1 MQKFNLKGHGFLRKT
16 KAFGLA
22 SGIVL
27 GATLLIGAN
36 TVSAD
41 ETNSGQPAT
50 TMQSGTDTSNLDFSN
65 RQEVDKIEN
74 NQTASNNPDSD
85 GYYNSQIKS
94 VEIVKPQSNS
104 MESRI
109 RVEFKDG
116 YKIPDRGEVR
126 LQLSGSANISSVE
139 LKSPDRVVL
148 GKVSMTPPST
158 PVEKDLQKTTSL
170 AEYRKLLETN
180 QAEKLGGPTNILLQF
195 NENFAKL
202 DQNRYAEFVIKSTA
216 EDVNPNSPLYYTKND
231 LSSNDEFFTEKNG
244 YSPFKSVDT
253 YVALPSVKDKKI
265 KAVDNTLRVFTKKL
279 KPIREGAQAF
289 TLMNGST
296 NLPVNISGL
305 TEIRFMGPGVVVDS
319 DIFTHDIIR
328 QGGATKPLIESGTRV
343 SLSTKESGA
352 LSFDK
357 TFQSGQILDLP
368 IITKR
373 KTEGATNLK
382 PRFSDSDTYVTS
394 DKVDAVYKE
403 ENLKVKVIKS
413 SNNEFTF
420 ETVGDVNSTE
430 GLETG
435 LSVRLLQNFLG
446 LRVSDNFLNAV
457 GKDKIANFMKDSAA
471 TSLTLDESLG
481 LNFTIRRNGADKVIK
496 TNSFVLTKPAS
507 GVAYGETTTGTV
519 KVKYVDEAGNEI
531 PNHPTET
538 IAENQP
544 WSNTVTITP
553 KKIDGYAFVKASGP
567 LQTLVG
573 SGEQVITLTYR
584 KLEPVDPNAGKP
596 IVDTIIKEYKPNP
609 KLDPGTQNIVDPG
622 KPRKTQGDKVVDPGK
637 PQVIEVGTKPK
648 VVEEEIPFEKKT
660 RENPN
665 LPEGTSKVVQEGK
678 NGKKKTTT
686 TYTLDPKTG
695 KVTPNTPTVETT
707 PPVDQITEIG
717 KGKDKDGDLVV
728 NYIPDP
734 ESPQGKETIVD
745 EGSKP
750 KLDVTGKVKDPGKP
764 KVIKVGTKPKVV
776 EEEIPFEKKIR
787 ENPNLPEGTS
797 KVVQEGKNGKKKTTT
812 TYTLDPK
819 TGKVTPNT
827 PTVETTPPVDQIT
840 EIGKGKDKDG
850 DLVVNYIPD
859 PESPQGKE
867 TIVDEGSKP
876 KLDVTGKV
884 KDPGKPKVIKVG
896 TKPKVVEEEIPFEKK
911 IRENPNLPEGTSKV
925 VQEGKNGKK
934 KTTTTYTLD
943 PKTGKVT
950 PNTPTVETTPPV
962 DQITEIGK
970 GKDKDGDLVVN
981 YIPDPESPQGNETI
995 VDEGSKPKLDITGK
1009 VKDPGKPKVIK
1020 VGTKP
1025 KVVEEEIPFEK
1036 KTRENP
1042 NLPEGTSKVVQEGKN
1057 GKKKTTT
1064 TYTLDPKTGKVTP
1077 NTPTVETTPPVD
1089 QITEIGKGKDKDGD
1103 LVVNYIPDPE
1113 SPQGNETIVDEGS
1126 KPKLDITGKVKDPG
1140 KPKVIKV
1147 GTKPKVVEEEIPFKE
1162 TVVENPSKPE
1172 GSRTVLKEGKV
1183 GKKTTTT
1190 TYTLDPKTGKVTPN
1204 TTTSTVP
1211 PEDRLIEVGTGKN
1224 VNGDIVTE
1232 YVPDL
1237 ELEPGQTK
1245 VVQNGT
1251 PEVKDVTGKVVTPGT
1266 PTIIHIGIKPKVVE
1280 ENVPFEREYK
1290 DNPKLPEG
1298 VENVIQKGVN
1308 GKKVTTTTYT
1318 VDTKT
1323 GKVTSTDK
1331 VDETPVVNEIV
1342 ERGTGKNITGEIV
1355 VNYVPDPELEPGK
1368 TKVVQEGTPEVKD
1381 VTGKVVTPGKPT
1393 IIHVGT
1399 KPKVVEEETPFKEET
1414 RENKDLPKG
1423 QTKVVQEGKVGKK
1436 TTTTTYE
1443 VDPKTG
1449 TVTPTEKVEETP
1461 AVNKI
1466 TEIGTKE
1473 EAKPTPT
1480 PTSQTPAKPQVQEL
1494 KKQLPSTGS
1503 ATSVALTLAGLSVMG
1518 LAATMVLKKK
1528 EQ

>member
-1 MQKFNLKGHGFLRKT
+1 MKNNYDGKVKGHGYFRKT

-27 GATLLIGAN
+27 GAALIFGAGS
-36 TVSAD
+36 VSAD
-41 ETNSGQPAT
+41 EVNTPAT
-50 TMQSGTDTSNLDFSN
+50 ATTTSTSQDDNVNFEN
-65 RQEVDKIEN
+65 RQEVNKIIN
-74 NQTASNNPDSD
+74 NQTPSNTPDAND
-85 GYYNSQIKS
+85 TLNSQIKS
-94 VEIVKPQSNS
+94 VETIPSTTADATRYK
-104 MESRI
+104 
-109 RVEFKDG
+109 VELHDG
-116 YKIPDRGEVR
+116 YTIGDNGKLTFYVNNSEIREVTDAIKDKDNGEV
-126 LQLSGSANISSVE
+126 LGSINVSKVGVDEQNKITNE
-139 LKSPDRVVL
+139 LNNASTFKEFSDIIKQTPNNKITGL
-148 GKVSMTPPST
+148 GKVTI
-158 PVEKDLQKTTSL
+158 SL
-170 AEYRKLLETN
+170 SKAF
-180 QAEKLGGPTNILLQF
+180 AEKNKNRVIEFELHNPYG
-195 NENFAKL
+195 ENP
-202 DQNRYAEFVIKSTA
+202 RS
-216 EDVNPNSPLYYTKND
+216 
-231 LSSNDEFFTEKNG
+231 LSSLLNKDFKPLNALANDAKNATEVLKNTFSAPEFSGPKTIAGVNSRVERG
-244 YSPFKSVDT
+244 
-253 YVALPSVKDKKI
+253 ALILPSVNNQKLSGPASYLGVYLREVNKMVPHELAINVLTSSVQKEPSNTPNIKGLRSISIGFPASIASLGETYEKGYPSNLLGAQEEGKTFIKKGDEI
-265 KAVDNTLRVFTKKL
+265 NFSLTEDSILKFSSTL
-279 KPIREGAQAF
+279 KPGDELEFVLETEKDGNGAGGTRF
-289 TLMNGST
+289 TDSNVFVNADGKT
-296 NLPVNISGL
+296 VNLPEKNVKFKVTSVGEKSI
-305 TEIRFMGPGVVVDS
+305 
-319 DIFTHDIIR
+319 
-328 QGGATKPLIESGTRV
+328 
-343 SLSTKESGA
+343 SLSSMEDVTVKAGHRYTLTPTNVLSYTDLYFNDNWANSKFGNKLVELFKNKDAGA
-352 LSFDK
+352 YTQLDPKDHPEIAIRLSYLRD
-357 TFQSGQILDLP
+357 G
-368 IITKR
+368 
-373 KTEGATNLK
+373 
-382 PRFSDSDTYVTS
+382 
-394 DKVDAVYKE
+394 
-403 ENLKVKVIKS
+403 KVIS
-413 SNNEFTF
+413 SNVPYSE
-420 ETVGDVNSTE
+420 VKKDVNSIIGE
-430 GLETG
+430 
-435 LSVRLLQNFLG
+435 
-446 LRVSDNFLNAV
+446 
-457 GKDKIANFMKDSAA
+457 
-471 TSLTLDESLG
+471 
-481 LNFTIRRNGADKVIK
+481 
-496 TNSFVLTKPAS
+496 NS
-507 GVAYGETTTGTV
+507 TGTV
-519 KVKYVDEAGNEI
+519 KVRYVDEAGKEI
-531 PNHPTET
+531 PGQKTET
-538 IAENQP
+538 IAENKP
-544 WSNTVTITP
+544 WDTVVTITP
-553 KKIDGYAFVKASGP
+553 KSIDGYTFVKSSVP
-567 LQTLVG
+567 LKTLVG
-573 SGEQVITLTYR
+573 SGEQVVDLVY
-584 KLEPVDPNAGKP
+584 KLINKTTNPLDPNANTP
-596 IVDTIIKEYKPNP
+596 IEETVIKEYKPNP

-637 PQVIEVGTKPK
+637 PQVIE
-648 VVEEEIPFEKKT
+648 
-660 RENPN
+660 
-665 LPEGTSKVVQEGK
+665 
-678 NGKKKTTT
+678 
-686 TYTLDPKTG
+686 
-695 KVTPNTPTVETT
+695 
-707 PPVDQITEIG
+707 
-717 KGKDKDGDLVV
+717 
-728 NYIPDP
+728 
-734 ESPQGKETIVD
+734 
-745 EGSKP
+745 
-750 KLDVTGKVKDPGKP
+750 
-764 KVIKVGTKPKVV
+764 
-776 EEEIPFEKKIR
+776 
-787 ENPNLPEGTS
+787 
-797 KVVQEGKNGKKKTTT
+797 
-812 TYTLDPK
+812 
-819 TGKVTPNT
+819 
-827 PTVETTPPVDQIT
+827 
-840 EIGKGKDKDG
+840 
-850 DLVVNYIPD
+850 
-859 PESPQGKE
+859 
-867 TIVDEGSKP
+867 
-876 KLDVTGKV
+876 
-884 KDPGKPKVIKVG
+884 
-896 TKPKVVEEEIPFEKK
+896 
-911 IRENPNLPEGTSKV
+911 
-925 VQEGKNGKK
+925 
-934 KTTTTYTLD
+934 
-943 PKTGKVT
+943 
-950 PNTPTVETTPPV
+950 
-962 DQITEIGK
+962 
-970 GKDKDGDLVVN
+970 
-981 YIPDPESPQGNETI
+981 
-995 VDEGSKPKLDITGK
+995 
-1009 VKDPGKPKVIK
+1009 

-1368 TKVVQEGTPEVKD
+1368 TKVVQNGTPEVKD

-1480 PTSQTPAKPQVQEL
+1480 PTSQTPAKPQVQEV
-1494 KKQLPSTGS
+1494 KNQLPSTGS

-1528 EQ
+1528 EN

>member
-231 LSSNDEFFTEKNG
+231 LSSNDEFFTGKNG

-776 EEEIPFEKKIR
+776 EEEIPFEKKTR

-896 TKPKVVEEEIPFEKK
+896 TKPKVVEEEIPF
-911 IRENPNLPEGTSKV
+911 
-925 VQEGKNGKK
+925 
-934 KTTTTYTLD
+934 
-943 PKTGKVT
+943 
-950 PNTPTVETTPPV
+950 
-962 DQITEIGK
+962 
-970 GKDKDGDLVVN
+970 
-981 YIPDPESPQGNETI
+981 
-995 VDEGSKPKLDITGK
+995 
-1009 VKDPGKPKVIK
+1009 
-1020 VGTKP
+1020 
-1025 KVVEEEIPFEK
+1025 
-1036 KTRENP
+1036 
-1042 NLPEGTSKVVQEGKN
+1042 
-1057 GKKKTTT
+1057 
-1064 TYTLDPKTGKVTP
+1064 
-1077 NTPTVETTPPVD
+1077 
-1089 QITEIGKGKDKDGD
+1089 
-1103 LVVNYIPDPE
+1103 
-1113 SPQGNETIVDEGS
+1113 
-1126 KPKLDITGKVKDPG
+1126 
-1140 KPKVIKV
+1140 
-1147 GTKPKVVEEEIPFKE
+1147 KE

-1204 TTTSTVP
+1204 TTTSTTP

-1224 VNGDIVTE
+1224 VDGDIVTE

-1251 PEVKDVTGKVVTPGT
+1251 PEVKDVTGKVVTSGT

-1280 ENVPFEREYK
+1280 ENIPFEREYK

-1342 ERGTGKNITGEIV
+1342 ERGTGKNITSEIV

-1368 TKVVQEGTPEVKD
+1368 TKVVQNGTPEVKD

-1399 KPKVVEEETPFKEET
+1399 KPKVVEEEIPFKEET

-1480 PTSQTPAKPQVQEL
+1480 PASQTPAKPQVQEV

>member
-1 MQKFNLKGHGFLRKT
+1 MKNNYDGKVKGHGYFRKT

-27 GATLLIGAN
+27 GAALIFGAGS
-36 TVSAD
+36 VSAD
-41 ETNSGQPAT
+41 EVNTPAT
-50 TMQSGTDTSNLDFSN
+50 ATTTSTSQENNINFEN
-65 RQEVDKIEN
+65 RQEVNKIIN
-74 NQTASNNPDSD
+74 NQTPSNTPDAD
-85 GYYNSQIKS
+85 GTLNSQIKS
-94 VEIVKPQSNS
+94 VETIPATTAGATRYKVELHDGYTTGDDGKLIFYVNNSDISKVTDAIKDKNSGEILGWLEVSKVGVDEQNKITNKLNNASTFKEFSDIIKKTPNDKITGLGKVTISLSEKFSEKNKNRAIEFELYNPYGDNPRSLSSFLNNDFKSLNALSNNS
-104 MESRI
+104 NNATEVLKNTFTAPEFNGPKTIAGVNS
-109 RVEFKDG
+109 RVEKGALILPSVNNQKLSAPASVLGIYLREVNETVPHKLAVNVLTTSVPKEPSNTPNIKGLRSISIGFPSAITSTGDPYKDG
-116 YKIPDRGEVR
+116 YPSNLLGAQEEGKTFIKKGDEINLSLTENSILNFSSTLSNPMIKPLKPGDELELTLSTEKRENEGNGARFTDSNVFVNASDKITDLPNRTVKFKVTSVGDKSIS
-126 LQLSGSANISSVE
+126 LSSMEDVTVKAGHRYTLSPAIVSSFTKLYLNENWVNSKFGNKLVELFKNKDAAAFTILDPKEFPEIAITLNYLRDGKVISSNTPY
-139 LKSPDRVVL
+139 S
-148 GKVSMTPPST
+148 KV
-158 PVEKDLQKTTSL
+158 
-170 AEYRKLLETN
+170 
-180 QAEKLGGPTNILLQF
+180 
-195 NENFAKL
+195 
-202 DQNRYAEFVIKSTA
+202 
-216 EDVNPNSPLYYTKND
+216 TK
-231 LSSNDEFFTEKNG
+231 
-244 YSPFKSVDT
+244 
-253 YVALPSVKDKKI
+253 
-265 KAVDNTLRVFTKKL
+265 
-279 KPIREGAQAF
+279 
-289 TLMNGST
+289 
-296 NLPVNISGL
+296 
-305 TEIRFMGPGVVVDS
+305 
-319 DIFTHDIIR
+319 
-328 QGGATKPLIESGTRV
+328 
-343 SLSTKESGA
+343 
-352 LSFDK
+352 
-357 TFQSGQILDLP
+357 
-368 IITKR
+368 
-373 KTEGATNLK
+373 
-382 PRFSDSDTYVTS
+382 
-394 DKVDAVYKE
+394 
-403 ENLKVKVIKS
+403 
-413 SNNEFTF
+413 
-420 ETVGDVNSTE
+420 DVNSIIGE
-430 GLETG
+430 
-435 LSVRLLQNFLG
+435 
-446 LRVSDNFLNAV
+446 NA
-457 GKDKIANFMKDSAA
+457 
-471 TSLTLDESLG
+471 
-481 LNFTIRRNGADKVIK
+481 
-496 TNSFVLTKPAS
+496 
-507 GVAYGETTTGTV
+507 TGTV
-519 KVKYVDEAGNEI
+519 KVRYVDESGKEI
-531 PNHPTET
+531 PGQKVET

-544 WSNTVTITP
+544 WTNTVTITP
-553 KKIDGYAFVKASGP
+553 KSIDGYTFVRSSVP
-567 LQTLVG
+567 LKTLVG
-573 SGEQVITLTYR
+573 SGEQVVDLVY
-584 KLEPVDPNAGKP
+584 KLIDKTTNPLDPNANTP
-596 IVDTIIKEYKPNP
+596 IEETVIKEYKPNP

-665 LPEGTSKVVQEGK
+665 LPEGASKVVQEGK

-734 ESPQGKETIVD
+734 ESPQGNETVVD

-750 KLDVTGKVKDPGKP
+750 KLDVTGKVKGPGKP

-876 KLDVTGKV
+876 KLDV
-884 KDPGKPKVIKVG
+884 
-896 TKPKVVEEEIPFEKK
+896 
-911 IRENPNLPEGTSKV
+911 
-925 VQEGKNGKK
+925 
-934 KTTTTYTLD
+934 
-943 PKTGKVT
+943 
-950 PNTPTVETTPPV
+950 
-962 DQITEIGK
+962 
-970 GKDKDGDLVVN
+970 
-981 YIPDPESPQGNETI
+981 
-995 VDEGSKPKLDITGK
+995 
-1009 VKDPGKPKVIK
+1009 
-1020 VGTKP
+1020 
-1025 KVVEEEIPFEK
+1025 
-1036 KTRENP
+1036 
-1042 NLPEGTSKVVQEGKN
+1042 
-1057 GKKKTTT
+1057 
-1064 TYTLDPKTGKVTP
+1064 
-1077 NTPTVETTPPVD
+1077 
-1089 QITEIGKGKDKDGD
+1089 
-1103 LVVNYIPDPE
+1103 
-1113 SPQGNETIVDEGS
+1113 
-1126 KPKLDITGKVKDPG
+1126 TGKVKDPG

-1280 ENVPFEREYK
+1280 ENIPFEREYK

-1355 VNYVPDPELEPGK
+1355 INYVPDPELEPGK
-1368 TKVVQEGTPEVKD
+1368 TKVVQNGTPEVKD

-1423 QTKVVQEGKVGKK
+1423 QTKVVQEGKNGKK

-1480 PTSQTPAKPQVQEL
+1480 PASQTPAKPQVQEA

-1518 LAATMVLKKK
+1518 LATTMVLKKK
-1528 EQ
+1528 EN

>member
-94 VEIVKPQSNS
+94 IEIVKPQSNS

-170 AEYRKLLETN
+170 AEYRKLLEIN

-231 LSSNDEFFTEKNG
+231 LSSNDEFFTGKNG

-481 LNFTIRRNGADKVIK
+481 LNFTIRRKGADKVIK

-660 RENPN
+660 
-665 LPEGTSKVVQEGK
+665 
-678 NGKKKTTT
+678 
-686 TYTLDPKTG
+686 
-695 KVTPNTPTVETT
+695 
-707 PPVDQITEIG
+707 
-717 KGKDKDGDLVV
+717 
-728 NYIPDP
+728 
-734 ESPQGKETIVD
+734 
-745 EGSKP
+745 
-750 KLDVTGKVKDPGKP
+750 
-764 KVIKVGTKPKVV
+764 
-776 EEEIPFEKKIR
+776 R

-1183 GKKTTTT
+1183 GKKITTT

-1204 TTTSTVP
+1204 TTTSTTP

-1280 ENVPFEREYK
+1280 ENIPFEREYK

>member
-231 LSSNDEFFTEKNG
+231 LSSNDEFFTGKNG

-373 KTEGATNLK
+373 KMEGATNLK

-420 ETVGDVNSTE
+420 ETVGDVNSAE

-519 KVKYVDEAGNEI
+519 KVRYVDEAGKEI
-531 PNHPTET
+531 PGQKTET
-538 IAENQP
+538 IAENKP
-544 WSNTVTITP
+544 WDTVVTITP
-553 KKIDGYAFVKASGP
+553 KSIDGYTFVKSSVP
-567 LQTLVG
+567 LKTLVG
-573 SGEQVITLTYR
+573 SGEQVVDLVY
-584 KLEPVDPNAGKP
+584 KLINKTTNPLDPNANTP
-596 IVDTIIKEYKPNP
+596 IEETVIKEYKPNP

-665 LPEGTSKVVQEGK
+665 LPEGA
-678 NGKKKTTT
+678 
-686 TYTLDPKTG
+686 
-695 KVTPNTPTVETT
+695 
-707 PPVDQITEIG
+707 
-717 KGKDKDGDLVV
+717 
-728 NYIPDP
+728 
-734 ESPQGKETIVD
+734 
-745 EGSKP
+745 
-750 KLDVTGKVKDPGKP
+750 
-764 KVIKVGTKPKVV
+764 
-776 EEEIPFEKKIR
+776 
-787 ENPNLPEGTS
+787 
-797 KVVQEGKNGKKKTTT
+797 
-812 TYTLDPK
+812 
-819 TGKVTPNT
+819 
-827 PTVETTPPVDQIT
+827 
-840 EIGKGKDKDG
+840 
-850 DLVVNYIPD
+850 
-859 PESPQGKE
+859 
-867 TIVDEGSKP
+867 
-876 KLDVTGKV
+876 
-884 KDPGKPKVIKVG
+884 
-896 TKPKVVEEEIPFEKK
+896 
-911 IRENPNLPEGTSKV
+911 SKV

-981 YIPDPESPQGNETI
+981 YIPDPESPQGNETV
-995 VDEGSKPKLDITGK
+995 VDEGKKPKLDVTGK
-1009 VKDPGKPKVIK
+1009 VKDPGKPKVIKVGTKPKVTEEEIPFEKKTRENPNLPEGASKVVQEGKNGKKKTTTTYTLDPKTGKVTPNTPTVETTPPVDQITEIGKGKDKDGDLVVNYIPDPESPQGNETVVDEGKKPKLDVTGKVKDLGKPKVIK

-1204 TTTSTVP
+1204 TTTSTTP

-1280 ENVPFEREYK
+1280 ENIPFEREYK

-1368 TKVVQEGTPEVKD
+1368 TKVVQNGTPEVKD

-1480 PTSQTPAKPQVQEL
+1480 PTSQTPAKPQVQEV
-1494 KKQLPSTGS
+1494 KNQLPSTGTT
-1503 ATSVALTLAGLSVMG
+1503 TSVALTLAGLSVMG
-1518 LAATMVLKKK
+1518 LATAMVLKKK

>member
-1 MQKFNLKGHGFLRKT
+1 MKNNYDGKVKGHGYFRKT

-27 GATLLIGAN
+27 GAALIFGAGS
-36 TVSAD
+36 VSAD
-41 ETNSGQPAT
+41 EVNTPAT
-50 TMQSGTDTSNLDFSN
+50 ATTTSTSQEDNINFEN
-65 RQEVDKIEN
+65 RQEVNKIIN
-74 NQTASNNPDSD
+74 NQTPSNTPDAD
-85 GYYNSQIKS
+85 GTLNSQIKS
-94 VEIVKPQSNS
+94 VETIPATTAGATRYKVELHDGYTTGDDGKLIFYVNNSDISKVTDAIKDKNSGEILGWLEVSKVGVDEQNKITNKLNNASTFKEFSDIIKKTPNDKITGLGKVTISLSEKFSEKNKNRAIEFELYNPYGDNPRSLSSFLNNDFKSLNALSNNS
-104 MESRI
+104 NNATEVLKNTFTAPEFNGPKTIAGVNS
-109 RVEFKDG
+109 RVEKGALILPSVNNQKLSAPASVLGIYLREVNETVPHKLAVNVLTTSVPKEPSNTPNIKGLRSISIGFPSAITSTGDPYKDG
-116 YKIPDRGEVR
+116 YPSNLLGAQEEGKTFIKKGDEINLSLTENSILNFSSTLSNPMIKPLKPGDELELTLSTEKRENEGNGARFTDSNVFVNASDKITDLPNRTVKFKVTSVGDKSIS
-126 LQLSGSANISSVE
+126 LSSMEDVTVKAGHRYTLSPAIVSSFTKLYLNENWVNSKFGNKLVELFKNKDAAAFTILDPKEFPEIAITLNYLRDGKVISSNTPY
-139 LKSPDRVVL
+139 S
-148 GKVSMTPPST
+148 KV
-158 PVEKDLQKTTSL
+158 
-170 AEYRKLLETN
+170 
-180 QAEKLGGPTNILLQF
+180 
-195 NENFAKL
+195 
-202 DQNRYAEFVIKSTA
+202 
-216 EDVNPNSPLYYTKND
+216 TK
-231 LSSNDEFFTEKNG
+231 
-244 YSPFKSVDT
+244 
-253 YVALPSVKDKKI
+253 
-265 KAVDNTLRVFTKKL
+265 
-279 KPIREGAQAF
+279 
-289 TLMNGST
+289 
-296 NLPVNISGL
+296 
-305 TEIRFMGPGVVVDS
+305 
-319 DIFTHDIIR
+319 
-328 QGGATKPLIESGTRV
+328 
-343 SLSTKESGA
+343 
-352 LSFDK
+352 
-357 TFQSGQILDLP
+357 
-368 IITKR
+368 
-373 KTEGATNLK
+373 
-382 PRFSDSDTYVTS
+382 
-394 DKVDAVYKE
+394 
-403 ENLKVKVIKS
+403 
-413 SNNEFTF
+413 
-420 ETVGDVNSTE
+420 DVNSIIGE
-430 GLETG
+430 
-435 LSVRLLQNFLG
+435 
-446 LRVSDNFLNAV
+446 NA
-457 GKDKIANFMKDSAA
+457 
-471 TSLTLDESLG
+471 
-481 LNFTIRRNGADKVIK
+481 
-496 TNSFVLTKPAS
+496 
-507 GVAYGETTTGTV
+507 TGTV
-519 KVKYVDEAGNEI
+519 KVRYVDESGKEI
-531 PNHPTET
+531 PGQKVET

-544 WSNTVTITP
+544 WTNTVTITP
-553 KKIDGYAFVKASGP
+553 KSIDGYTFVSSSVP
-567 LQTLVG
+567 LKTLVG
-573 SGEQVITLTYR
+573 SGEQVVDLVY
-584 KLEPVDPNAGKP
+584 KLIDKTTNPLDPNANTP
-596 IVDTIIKEYKPNP
+596 IEETVIKEYKPNP

-734 ESPQGKETIVD
+734 ESPQG
-745 EGSKP
+745 
-750 KLDVTGKVKDPGKP
+750 
-764 KVIKVGTKPKVV
+764 
-776 EEEIPFEKKIR
+776 
-787 ENPNLPEGTS
+787 
-797 KVVQEGKNGKKKTTT
+797 
-812 TYTLDPK
+812 
-819 TGKVTPNT
+819 
-827 PTVETTPPVDQIT
+827 
-840 EIGKGKDKDG
+840 
-850 DLVVNYIPD
+850 
-859 PESPQGKE
+859 
-867 TIVDEGSKP
+867 
-876 KLDVTGKV
+876 
-884 KDPGKPKVIKVG
+884 
-896 TKPKVVEEEIPFEKK
+896 
-911 IRENPNLPEGTSKV
+911 
-925 VQEGKNGKK
+925 
-934 KTTTTYTLD
+934 
-943 PKTGKVT
+943 
-950 PNTPTVETTPPV
+950 
-962 DQITEIGK
+962 
-970 GKDKDGDLVVN
+970 
-981 YIPDPESPQGNETI
+981 NETI

-1025 KVVEEEIPFEK
+1025 KVTEEEIPFEK

-1204 TTTSTVP
+1204 TTTSTTP

-1368 TKVVQEGTPEVKD
+1368 TKVVQNGTPEVKD

-1399 KPKVVEEETPFKEET
+1399 KPKVVEEEIPFKEET

-1480 PTSQTPAKPQVQEL
+1480 PASQTPAKPQVQEV

-1528 EQ
+1528 EN

>member
-94 VEIVKPQSNS
+94 IEIVKPQSNS

-170 AEYRKLLETN
+170 AEYRKLLEIN

-231 LSSNDEFFTEKNG
+231 LSSNDEFFTGKNG

-609 KLDPGTQNIVDPG
+609 KLDPGTQNIIDPG

-827 PTVETTPPVDQIT
+827 
-840 EIGKGKDKDG
+840 
-850 DLVVNYIPD
+850 
-859 PESPQGKE
+859 
-867 TIVDEGSKP
+867 
-876 KLDVTGKV
+876 
-884 KDPGKPKVIKVG
+884 
-896 TKPKVVEEEIPFEKK
+896 
-911 IRENPNLPEGTSKV
+911 
-925 VQEGKNGKK
+925 
-934 KTTTTYTLD
+934 
-943 PKTGKVT
+943 
-950 PNTPTVETTPPV
+950 
-962 DQITEIGK
+962 
-970 GKDKDGDLVVN
+970 
-981 YIPDPESPQGNETI
+981 
-995 VDEGSKPKLDITGK
+995 
-1009 VKDPGKPKVIK
+1009 
-1020 VGTKP
+1020 
-1025 KVVEEEIPFEK
+1025 
-1036 KTRENP
+1036 
-1042 NLPEGTSKVVQEGKN
+1042 
-1057 GKKKTTT
+1057 
-1064 TYTLDPKTGKVTP
+1064 
-1077 NTPTVETTPPVD
+1077 
-1089 QITEIGKGKDKDGD
+1089 
-1103 LVVNYIPDPE
+1103 
-1113 SPQGNETIVDEGS
+1113 
-1126 KPKLDITGKVKDPG
+1126 
-1140 KPKVIKV
+1140 
-1147 GTKPKVVEEEIPFKE
+1147 
-1162 TVVENPSKPE
+1162 
-1172 GSRTVLKEGKV
+1172 
-1183 GKKTTTT
+1183 
-1190 TYTLDPKTGKVTPN
+1190 
-1204 TTTSTVP
+1204 TTSTVP

-1280 ENVPFEREYK
+1280 ENIPFEREYK

-1368 TKVVQEGTPEVKD
+1368 TKVVQNGTPEVKD

-1399 KPKVVEEETPFKEET
+1399 KPKVVEEEIPFKEET

-1480 PTSQTPAKPQVQEL
+1480 PTSQTPAKPQVQEV

>member
-1 MQKFNLKGHGFLRKT
+1 MKNNYDGKVKGHGYFRKT

-27 GATLLIGAN
+27 GAALIFGAGS
-36 TVSAD
+36 VSAD
-41 ETNSGQPAT
+41 EVNTPAT
-50 TMQSGTDTSNLDFSN
+50 ATTTSTSQEDNINFEN
-65 RQEVDKIEN
+65 RQEVNKIIN
-74 NQTASNNPDSD
+74 NQTPSNTPDAD
-85 GYYNSQIKS
+85 GTLNSQIKS
-94 VEIVKPQSNS
+94 VETIPATTAGATRYKVELHDGYTTGDDGKLIFYVNNSDISKVTDAIKDKNSGEILGWLEVSKVGVDEQNKITNKLNNASTFKEFSDIIKKTPNDIITGLGKVTISLSEKFSEKNKNRAIEFELYNPYGDNPRSLSSFLNNDFKSLNALSNNS
-104 MESRI
+104 NNATEVLKNTFTAPEFNGPKTIAGVNS
-109 RVEFKDG
+109 RVEKGALILPSVNNQKLSAPASVLGIYLREVNETVPHKLAVNVLTTSAPKEPSNTPNIKGLRSISIGFPSAITSTGDPYKDG
-116 YKIPDRGEVR
+116 YPSNLLGAQEEGKTFIKKGDEINLSLTENSILNFSSTLSNPMIKPLKPGDELELTLSTEKRENEGNGARFTDSNVFVNASDKITDLPNRTVKFKVTSVGDKSIS
-126 LQLSGSANISSVE
+126 LSSMEDVTVKAGHRYTLSPAIVSSFTKLYLNENWVNSKFGNKLVELFKNKDAAAFTILDPKEFPEIAITLNYLRDGKVISSNTPY
-139 LKSPDRVVL
+139 S
-148 GKVSMTPPST
+148 KV
-158 PVEKDLQKTTSL
+158 
-170 AEYRKLLETN
+170 
-180 QAEKLGGPTNILLQF
+180 
-195 NENFAKL
+195 
-202 DQNRYAEFVIKSTA
+202 
-216 EDVNPNSPLYYTKND
+216 TK
-231 LSSNDEFFTEKNG
+231 
-244 YSPFKSVDT
+244 
-253 YVALPSVKDKKI
+253 
-265 KAVDNTLRVFTKKL
+265 
-279 KPIREGAQAF
+279 
-289 TLMNGST
+289 
-296 NLPVNISGL
+296 
-305 TEIRFMGPGVVVDS
+305 
-319 DIFTHDIIR
+319 
-328 QGGATKPLIESGTRV
+328 
-343 SLSTKESGA
+343 
-352 LSFDK
+352 
-357 TFQSGQILDLP
+357 
-368 IITKR
+368 
-373 KTEGATNLK
+373 
-382 PRFSDSDTYVTS
+382 
-394 DKVDAVYKE
+394 
-403 ENLKVKVIKS
+403 
-413 SNNEFTF
+413 
-420 ETVGDVNSTE
+420 DVNSIIGE
-430 GLETG
+430 
-435 LSVRLLQNFLG
+435 
-446 LRVSDNFLNAV
+446 NA
-457 GKDKIANFMKDSAA
+457 
-471 TSLTLDESLG
+471 
-481 LNFTIRRNGADKVIK
+481 
-496 TNSFVLTKPAS
+496 
-507 GVAYGETTTGTV
+507 TGTV
-519 KVKYVDEAGNEI
+519 KVRYVDESGKEI
-531 PNHPTET
+531 PGQKVET

-544 WSNTVTITP
+544 WTNTVTITP
-553 KKIDGYAFVKASGP
+553 KSIDGYTFVSSSVP
-567 LQTLVG
+567 LKTLVG
-573 SGEQVITLTYR
+573 SGEQVVDLVY
-584 KLEPVDPNAGKP
+584 KLIDKTTNPLDPNANTP
-596 IVDTIIKEYKPNP
+596 IEETVIKEYKPNP

-665 LPEGTSKVVQEGK
+665 LPEGA
-678 NGKKKTTT
+678 
-686 TYTLDPKTG
+686 
-695 KVTPNTPTVETT
+695 
-707 PPVDQITEIG
+707 
-717 KGKDKDGDLVV
+717 
-728 NYIPDP
+728 
-734 ESPQGKETIVD
+734 
-745 EGSKP
+745 
-750 KLDVTGKVKDPGKP
+750 
-764 KVIKVGTKPKVV
+764 
-776 EEEIPFEKKIR
+776 
-787 ENPNLPEGTS
+787 
-797 KVVQEGKNGKKKTTT
+797 
-812 TYTLDPK
+812 
-819 TGKVTPNT
+819 
-827 PTVETTPPVDQIT
+827 
-840 EIGKGKDKDG
+840 
-850 DLVVNYIPD
+850 
-859 PESPQGKE
+859 
-867 TIVDEGSKP
+867 
-876 KLDVTGKV
+876 
-884 KDPGKPKVIKVG
+884 
-896 TKPKVVEEEIPFEKK
+896 
-911 IRENPNLPEGTSKV
+911 SKV

-1025 KVVEEEIPFEK
+1025 KVTEEEIPFEK

-1042 NLPEGTSKVVQEGKN
+1042 NLPEGASKVVQEGKN

-1183 GKKTTTT
+1183 GKKITTT

-1204 TTTSTVP
+1204 TTTSTTP

-1280 ENVPFEREYK
+1280 ENIPFEREYK

-1480 PTSQTPAKPQVQEL
+1480 PTSQTPAKPQVQEV

-1518 LAATMVLKKK
+1518 LATTMVLKKK
-1528 EQ
+1528 EN

>member
-231 LSSNDEFFTEKNG
+231 LSSNDEFFTGKNG

-573 SGEQVITLTYR
+573 SGEQIITLTYR

-734 ESPQGKETIVD
+734 ESPE
-745 EGSKP
+745 
-750 KLDVTGKVKDPGKP
+750 
-764 KVIKVGTKPKVV
+764 
-776 EEEIPFEKKIR
+776 
-787 ENPNLPEGTS
+787 
-797 KVVQEGKNGKKKTTT
+797 
-812 TYTLDPK
+812 
-819 TGKVTPNT
+819 
-827 PTVETTPPVDQIT
+827 
-840 EIGKGKDKDG
+840 
-850 DLVVNYIPD
+850 
-859 PESPQGKE
+859 
-867 TIVDEGSKP
+867 
-876 KLDVTGKV
+876 
-884 KDPGKPKVIKVG
+884 
-896 TKPKVVEEEIPFEKK
+896 
-911 IRENPNLPEGTSKV
+911 
-925 VQEGKNGKK
+925 
-934 KTTTTYTLD
+934 
-943 PKTGKVT
+943 
-950 PNTPTVETTPPV
+950 
-962 DQITEIGK
+962 
-970 GKDKDGDLVVN
+970 
-981 YIPDPESPQGNETI
+981 GNETI

-1113 SPQGNETIVDEGS
+1113 SPEGNETIVDEGS

-1204 TTTSTVP
+1204 TTTSTTP

-1251 PEVKDVTGKVVTPGT
+1251 PEVKDVTGKVLTPGK

-1368 TKVVQEGTPEVKD
+1368 TKVVQNGTPEVKD

-1399 KPKVVEEETPFKEET
+1399 KPKVVEEEIPFKEET

-1473 EAKPTPT
+1473 EAKPTQT
-1480 PTSQTPAKPQVQEL
+1480 PTSQTPAKPQVQEV
-1494 KKQLPSTGS
+1494 KNQLPSTGS

-1528 EQ
+1528 EN

>member
-1 MQKFNLKGHGFLRKT
+1 
-16 KAFGLA
+16 
-22 SGIVL
+22 
-27 GATLLIGAN
+27 
-36 TVSAD
+36 
-41 ETNSGQPAT
+41 
-50 TMQSGTDTSNLDFSN
+50 
-65 RQEVDKIEN
+65 
-74 NQTASNNPDSD
+74 
-85 GYYNSQIKS
+85 
-94 VEIVKPQSNS
+94 
-104 MESRI
+104 
-109 RVEFKDG
+109 
-116 YKIPDRGEVR
+116 
-126 LQLSGSANISSVE
+126 
-139 LKSPDRVVL
+139 
-148 GKVSMTPPST
+148 
-158 PVEKDLQKTTSL
+158 
-170 AEYRKLLETN
+170 
-180 QAEKLGGPTNILLQF
+180 
-195 NENFAKL
+195 
-202 DQNRYAEFVIKSTA
+202 
-216 EDVNPNSPLYYTKND
+216 
-231 LSSNDEFFTEKNG
+231 
-244 YSPFKSVDT
+244 
-253 YVALPSVKDKKI
+253 
-265 KAVDNTLRVFTKKL
+265 
-279 KPIREGAQAF
+279 
-289 TLMNGST
+289 MNGST

-596 IVDTIIKEYKPNP
+596 IVDTIIKEYKQNP

-637 PQVIEVGTKPK
+637 PQVIEVGA
-648 VVEEEIPFEKKT
+648 
-660 RENPN
+660 
-665 LPEGTSKVVQEGK
+665 
-678 NGKKKTTT
+678 
-686 TYTLDPKTG
+686 
-695 KVTPNTPTVETT
+695 
-707 PPVDQITEIG
+707 
-717 KGKDKDGDLVV
+717 
-728 NYIPDP
+728 
-734 ESPQGKETIVD
+734 
-745 EGSKP
+745 
-750 KLDVTGKVKDPGKP
+750 
-764 KVIKVGTKPKVV
+764 
-776 EEEIPFEKKIR
+776 
-787 ENPNLPEGTS
+787 
-797 KVVQEGKNGKKKTTT
+797 
-812 TYTLDPK
+812 
-819 TGKVTPNT
+819 
-827 PTVETTPPVDQIT
+827 
-840 EIGKGKDKDG
+840 
-850 DLVVNYIPD
+850 
-859 PESPQGKE
+859 
-867 TIVDEGSKP
+867 
-876 KLDVTGKV
+876 
-884 KDPGKPKVIKVG
+884 
-896 TKPKVVEEEIPFEKK
+896 
-911 IRENPNLPEGTSKV
+911 
-925 VQEGKNGKK
+925 
-934 KTTTTYTLD
+934 
-943 PKTGKVT
+943 
-950 PNTPTVETTPPV
+950 
-962 DQITEIGK
+962 
-970 GKDKDGDLVVN
+970 
-981 YIPDPESPQGNETI
+981 
-995 VDEGSKPKLDITGK
+995 
-1009 VKDPGKPKVIK
+1009 
-1020 VGTKP
+1020 
-1025 KVVEEEIPFEK
+1025 
-1036 KTRENP
+1036 
-1042 NLPEGTSKVVQEGKN
+1042 
-1057 GKKKTTT
+1057 
-1064 TYTLDPKTGKVTP
+1064 
-1077 NTPTVETTPPVD
+1077 
-1089 QITEIGKGKDKDGD
+1089 
-1103 LVVNYIPDPE
+1103 
-1113 SPQGNETIVDEGS
+1113 
-1126 KPKLDITGKVKDPG
+1126 
-1140 KPKVIKV
+1140 
-1147 GTKPKVVEEEIPFKE
+1147 KPKVVEEEIPFKE

-1280 ENVPFEREYK
+1280 ENIPFEREYK

-1473 EAKPTPT
+1473 EAKPAPT
-1480 PTSQTPAKPQVQEL
+1480 PTSQTPAKPQVQEV
-1494 KKQLPSTGS
+1494 KNQLPSTGS

>member
-231 LSSNDEFFTEKNG
+231 LSSNDEFFTGKNG

-695 KVTPNTPTVETT
+695 K
-707 PPVDQITEIG
+707 I
-717 KGKDKDGDLVV
+717 
-728 NYIPDP
+728 
-734 ESPQGKETIVD
+734 
-745 EGSKP
+745 
-750 KLDVTGKVKDPGKP
+750 
-764 KVIKVGTKPKVV
+764 
-776 EEEIPFEKKIR
+776 
-787 ENPNLPEGTS
+787 
-797 KVVQEGKNGKKKTTT
+797 
-812 TYTLDPK
+812 
-819 TGKVTPNT
+819 
-827 PTVETTPPVDQIT
+827 
-840 EIGKGKDKDG
+840 
-850 DLVVNYIPD
+850 
-859 PESPQGKE
+859 
-867 TIVDEGSKP
+867 
-876 KLDVTGKV
+876 
-884 KDPGKPKVIKVG
+884 
-896 TKPKVVEEEIPFEKK
+896 
-911 IRENPNLPEGTSKV
+911 
-925 VQEGKNGKK
+925 
-934 KTTTTYTLD
+934 
-943 PKTGKVT
+943 
-950 PNTPTVETTPPV
+950 
-962 DQITEIGK
+962 
-970 GKDKDGDLVVN
+970 
-981 YIPDPESPQGNETI
+981 
-995 VDEGSKPKLDITGK
+995 
-1009 VKDPGKPKVIK
+1009 
-1020 VGTKP
+1020 
-1025 KVVEEEIPFEK
+1025 
-1036 KTRENP
+1036 
-1042 NLPEGTSKVVQEGKN
+1042 
-1057 GKKKTTT
+1057 
-1064 TYTLDPKTGKVTP
+1064 TP

-1204 TTTSTVP
+1204 TTTSTTP

-1224 VNGDIVTE
+1224 VDGDIVTE

-1251 PEVKDVTGKVVTPGT
+1251 PEVKDVTGKVVTSGT

-1280 ENVPFEREYK
+1280 ENIPFEREYK

-1342 ERGTGKNITGEIV
+1342 ERGTGKNITSEIV

-1368 TKVVQEGTPEVKD
+1368 TKVVQNGTPEVKD

-1399 KPKVVEEETPFKEET
+1399 KPKVVEEEIPFKEET

-1480 PTSQTPAKPQVQEL
+1480 PASQTPAKPQVQEV

>member
-231 LSSNDEFFTEKNG
+231 LSSNDEFFTGKNG

-584 KLEPVDPNAGKP
+584 KLEPVDLNAGKP

-665 LPEGTSKVVQEGK
+665 LPEGA
-678 NGKKKTTT
+678 
-686 TYTLDPKTG
+686 
-695 KVTPNTPTVETT
+695 
-707 PPVDQITEIG
+707 
-717 KGKDKDGDLVV
+717 
-728 NYIPDP
+728 
-734 ESPQGKETIVD
+734 
-745 EGSKP
+745 
-750 KLDVTGKVKDPGKP
+750 
-764 KVIKVGTKPKVV
+764 
-776 EEEIPFEKKIR
+776 
-787 ENPNLPEGTS
+787 
-797 KVVQEGKNGKKKTTT
+797 
-812 TYTLDPK
+812 
-819 TGKVTPNT
+819 
-827 PTVETTPPVDQIT
+827 
-840 EIGKGKDKDG
+840 
-850 DLVVNYIPD
+850 
-859 PESPQGKE
+859 
-867 TIVDEGSKP
+867 
-876 KLDVTGKV
+876 
-884 KDPGKPKVIKVG
+884 
-896 TKPKVVEEEIPFEKK
+896 
-911 IRENPNLPEGTSKV
+911 SKV

-995 VDEGSKPKLDITGK
+995 VDEGSKPKLDVTGK

-1042 NLPEGTSKVVQEGKN
+1042 NLPEGASKVVQEGKN

-1280 ENVPFEREYK
+1280 ENIPFEREYK

-1399 KPKVVEEETPFKEET
+1399 KPKVFEEETPFKEET

>member
-231 LSSNDEFFTEKNG
+231 LSSNDEFFTGKNG

-648 VVEEEIPFEKKT
+648 VVEEEIPFEKK
-660 RENPN
+660 
-665 LPEGTSKVVQEGK
+665 
-678 NGKKKTTT
+678 
-686 TYTLDPKTG
+686 
-695 KVTPNTPTVETT
+695 
-707 PPVDQITEIG
+707 
-717 KGKDKDGDLVV
+717 
-728 NYIPDP
+728 
-734 ESPQGKETIVD
+734 
-745 EGSKP
+745 
-750 KLDVTGKVKDPGKP
+750 
-764 KVIKVGTKPKVV
+764 
-776 EEEIPFEKKIR
+776 
-787 ENPNLPEGTS
+787 
-797 KVVQEGKNGKKKTTT
+797 
-812 TYTLDPK
+812 
-819 TGKVTPNT
+819 
-827 PTVETTPPVDQIT
+827 
-840 EIGKGKDKDG
+840 
-850 DLVVNYIPD
+850 
-859 PESPQGKE
+859 
-867 TIVDEGSKP
+867 
-876 KLDVTGKV
+876 
-884 KDPGKPKVIKVG
+884 
-896 TKPKVVEEEIPFEKK
+896 

-1190 TYTLDPKTGKVTPN
+1190 TYTLVPKTGKVTPN
-1204 TTTSTVP
+1204 TTTSTTP

-1237 ELEPGQTK
+1237 ELEPGKTK

-1280 ENVPFEREYK
+1280 ENIPFEREYK

-1368 TKVVQEGTPEVKD
+1368 TKVVQNGTPEVKD

-1399 KPKVVEEETPFKEET
+1399 KPKVVEEEIPFKEET

-1480 PTSQTPAKPQVQEL
+1480 PTSQTPAKPQVQEV
-1494 KKQLPSTGS
+1494 KNQLPSTGS

>member
-1 MQKFNLKGHGFLRKT
+1 MKNNYDGKVKGHGYFRKT

-27 GATLLIGAN
+27 GAALIFGAGS
-36 TVSAD
+36 VSAD
-41 ETNSGQPAT
+41 EVNTPAT
-50 TMQSGTDTSNLDFSN
+50 ATTTSTSQDDNVNFEN
-65 RQEVDKIEN
+65 RQEVNKIIN
-74 NQTASNNPDSD
+74 NQTPSNTPDTD
-85 GYYNSQIKS
+85 GTLNSQIKS
-94 VEIVKPQSNS
+94 VETIPSTTANATRYK
-104 MESRI
+104 
-109 RVEFKDG
+109 VELHDG
-116 YKIPDRGEVR
+116 YTVGDNGKLTFYVNNSEIREVTDVIKDKDNGEV
-126 LQLSGSANISSVE
+126 LGSINVSKVGVDEQNKLTNE
-139 LKSPDRVVL
+139 LNNASTFKEFSDIIKQTPNNKFTGL
-148 GKVSMTPPST
+148 GKVTI
-158 PVEKDLQKTTSL
+158 SL
-170 AEYRKLLETN
+170 SKAF
-180 QAEKLGGPTNILLQF
+180 AEKN
-195 NENFAKL
+195 K
-202 DQNRYAEFVIKSTA
+202 NRAIEF
-216 EDVNPNSPLYYTKND
+216 ELRNPYGSNPRD
-231 LSSNDEFFTEKNG
+231 LSSLLDNDYKPLKALSSDSQKATEILKNTFSAPEFSGPKTIADVNSRVEKG
-244 YSPFKSVDT
+244 
-253 YVALPSVKDKKI
+253 ALILPSVNNQKLSAPASVLGIYLREVNKTVPHELEVKVLTSSVQKEPSNTPNIKGLRSILIGFPATVSSLGETYEKGYPSNLLGAQEEGKAFIKKGDELNFSLTENSI
-265 KAVDNTLRVFTKKL
+265 LKFSSTL
-279 KPIREGAQAF
+279 KPGDELDFVLNTEKRKNEVGRARF
-289 TLMNGST
+289 TDSNMFVNANEEIET
-296 NLPVNISGL
+296 LPDKSVKFKVTSVGEKSI
-305 TEIRFMGPGVVVDS
+305 
-319 DIFTHDIIR
+319 
-328 QGGATKPLIESGTRV
+328 
-343 SLSTKESGA
+343 SLSSMEDVTVKAGHRYA
-352 LSFDK
+352 LTPTNVLSY
-357 TFQSGQILDLP
+357 TDLYFNDNWANS
-368 IITKR
+368 KFGN
-373 KTEGATNLK
+373 KLVELFKNK
-382 PRFSDSDTYVTS
+382 
-394 DKVDAVYKE
+394 DAAAYTQLAPKDYPE
-403 ENLKVKVIKS
+403 IAIRLNYLRDGKVIS
-413 SNNEFTF
+413 SSVPYSE
-420 ETVGDVNSTE
+420 VKKDANSIIGE
-430 GLETG
+430 
-435 LSVRLLQNFLG
+435 
-446 LRVSDNFLNAV
+446 
-457 GKDKIANFMKDSAA
+457 
-471 TSLTLDESLG
+471 
-481 LNFTIRRNGADKVIK
+481 
-496 TNSFVLTKPAS
+496 NS
-507 GVAYGETTTGTV
+507 TGTV
-519 KVKYVDEAGNEI
+519 KVRYVDEAGKEI
-531 PNHPTET
+531 PGQKTET
-538 IAENQP
+538 IAENKP
-544 WSNTVTITP
+544 WDTVVTITP
-553 KKIDGYAFVKASGP
+553 KSIDGYTFVKSSVP
-567 LQTLVG
+567 LKTLVG
-573 SGEQVITLTYR
+573 SGEQVVDLVY
-584 KLEPVDPNAGKP
+584 KLINKATNPLDPNANTP
-596 IVDTIIKEYKPNP
+596 IEETVIKEYKPNP
-609 KLDPGTQNIVDPG
+609 KLDPGTQNIIDPG

-665 LPEGTSKVVQEGK
+665 LPEGA
-678 NGKKKTTT
+678 
-686 TYTLDPKTG
+686 
-695 KVTPNTPTVETT
+695 
-707 PPVDQITEIG
+707 
-717 KGKDKDGDLVV
+717 
-728 NYIPDP
+728 
-734 ESPQGKETIVD
+734 
-745 EGSKP
+745 
-750 KLDVTGKVKDPGKP
+750 
-764 KVIKVGTKPKVV
+764 
-776 EEEIPFEKKIR
+776 
-787 ENPNLPEGTS
+787 
-797 KVVQEGKNGKKKTTT
+797 
-812 TYTLDPK
+812 
-819 TGKVTPNT
+819 
-827 PTVETTPPVDQIT
+827 
-840 EIGKGKDKDG
+840 
-850 DLVVNYIPD
+850 
-859 PESPQGKE
+859 
-867 TIVDEGSKP
+867 
-876 KLDVTGKV
+876 
-884 KDPGKPKVIKVG
+884 
-896 TKPKVVEEEIPFEKK
+896 
-911 IRENPNLPEGTSKV
+911 
-925 VQEGKNGKK
+925 
-934 KTTTTYTLD
+934 
-943 PKTGKVT
+943 
-950 PNTPTVETTPPV
+950 
-962 DQITEIGK
+962 
-970 GKDKDGDLVVN
+970 
-981 YIPDPESPQGNETI
+981 
-995 VDEGSKPKLDITGK
+995 
-1009 VKDPGKPKVIK
+1009 
-1020 VGTKP
+1020 
-1025 KVVEEEIPFEK
+1025 
-1036 KTRENP
+1036 
-1042 NLPEGTSKVVQEGKN
+1042 SKVVQEGKN

-1204 TTTSTVP
+1204 TTTSTTP

-1355 VNYVPDPELEPGK
+1355 INYVPDPELEPGK
-1368 TKVVQEGTPEVKD
+1368 TKVVQNGTPEVKD

-1423 QTKVVQEGKVGKK
+1423 QTKVVQEGKNGKK

-1480 PTSQTPAKPQVQEL
+1480 PTSQTPAKPQVQEV
-1494 KKQLPSTGS
+1494 KNQLPSTGS

-1518 LAATMVLKKK
+1518 LATTMVLKKK
-1528 EQ
+1528 EN

>member
-231 LSSNDEFFTEKNG
+231 LSSNDEFFTGKNG

-609 KLDPGTQNIVDPG
+609 KLDPGTQNIIDPG

-637 PQVIEVGTKPK
+637 PQVIEVGTKPKVVEEEIPFEKKTRENPNLPEGTSKVVQEGKNGKKKTTTTYTLDPKTGKVTPNTPTVETTPPVDQITEIGKGKDKDGDLVVNYIPDPESPQGKETIVDEGSKPKLDVTGKVKDPGKPKVIKVGTKPK

-859 PESPQGKE
+859 PESPQGNE
-867 TIVDEGSKP
+867 TVVDEGKKP
-876 KLDVTGKV
+876 KLDV
-884 KDPGKPKVIKVG
+884 
-896 TKPKVVEEEIPFEKK
+896 
-911 IRENPNLPEGTSKV
+911 
-925 VQEGKNGKK
+925 
-934 KTTTTYTLD
+934 
-943 PKTGKVT
+943 
-950 PNTPTVETTPPV
+950 
-962 DQITEIGK
+962 
-970 GKDKDGDLVVN
+970 
-981 YIPDPESPQGNETI
+981 
-995 VDEGSKPKLDITGK
+995 
-1009 VKDPGKPKVIK
+1009 
-1020 VGTKP
+1020 
-1025 KVVEEEIPFEK
+1025 
-1036 KTRENP
+1036 
-1042 NLPEGTSKVVQEGKN
+1042 
-1057 GKKKTTT
+1057 
-1064 TYTLDPKTGKVTP
+1064 
-1077 NTPTVETTPPVD
+1077 
-1089 QITEIGKGKDKDGD
+1089 
-1103 LVVNYIPDPE
+1103 
-1113 SPQGNETIVDEGS
+1113 
-1126 KPKLDITGKVKDPG
+1126 TGKVKDPG

-1237 ELEPGQTK
+1237 ELEPGKTK

-1280 ENVPFEREYK
+1280 ENIPFEREYK

-1473 EAKPTPT
+1473 EAKPAPT
-1480 PTSQTPAKPQVQEL
+1480 PTSQTPAKPQVQEV
-1494 KKQLPSTGS
+1494 KKQLPSTGTT
-1503 ATSVALTLAGLSVMG
+1503 TSVALTLAGLSVMG
-1518 LAATMVLKKK
+1518 LATAMVLKKK

>member
-126 LQLSGSANISSVE
+126 LQLSGSVNISSVE

-158 PVEKDLQKTTSL
+158 PVEKDLQKATSL

-180 QAEKLGGPTNILLQF
+180 QAEKLAGPTNILLQF

-231 LSSNDEFFTEKNG
+231 LSSNDEFFTGKNG
-244 YSPFKSVDT
+244 YSPFKSVDA
-253 YVALPSVKDKKI
+253 YFALPSVKDKKI
-265 KAVDNTLRVFTKKL
+265 KTVDNTLRVFTKQL
-279 KPIREGAQAF
+279 KPIREGEQAF
-289 TLMNGST
+289 TLTHRNT

-305 TEIRFMGPGVVVDS
+305 TEINFLGPDGVLDS
-319 DIFTHDIIR
+319 SIFTHDIIR

-403 ENLKVKVIKS
+403 ENLKVKVIRS

-420 ETVGDVNSTE
+420 ETVGDVNSAE

-481 LNFTIRRNGADKVIK
+481 LNFTIQRNGADKVIK

-507 GVAYGETTTGTV
+507 GIAYGETTTGTV

-544 WSNTVTITP
+544 WTNTVTITP

-637 PQVIEVGTKPK
+637 PQVIEVGTKPKVTEEEIPFEKKTRENPNLPEGTSKVVQEGKNGKKKTTTTYTLDPKTGKVTPNTPTVETTPPVDQITEIGKGKDKDGDLVVNYIPDPESPQGKETIVDEGSKPKLDVTGKVKDPGKPKVIKVGTKPK

-776 EEEIPFEKKIR
+776 EEEIPF
-787 ENPNLPEGTS
+787 
-797 KVVQEGKNGKKKTTT
+797 
-812 TYTLDPK
+812 
-819 TGKVTPNT
+819 
-827 PTVETTPPVDQIT
+827 
-840 EIGKGKDKDG
+840 
-850 DLVVNYIPD
+850 
-859 PESPQGKE
+859 
-867 TIVDEGSKP
+867 
-876 KLDVTGKV
+876 
-884 KDPGKPKVIKVG
+884 
-896 TKPKVVEEEIPFEKK
+896 
-911 IRENPNLPEGTSKV
+911 
-925 VQEGKNGKK
+925 
-934 KTTTTYTLD
+934 
-943 PKTGKVT
+943 
-950 PNTPTVETTPPV
+950 
-962 DQITEIGK
+962 
-970 GKDKDGDLVVN
+970 
-981 YIPDPESPQGNETI
+981 
-995 VDEGSKPKLDITGK
+995 
-1009 VKDPGKPKVIK
+1009 
-1020 VGTKP
+1020 
-1025 KVVEEEIPFEK
+1025 
-1036 KTRENP
+1036 
-1042 NLPEGTSKVVQEGKN
+1042 
-1057 GKKKTTT
+1057 
-1064 TYTLDPKTGKVTP
+1064 
-1077 NTPTVETTPPVD
+1077 
-1089 QITEIGKGKDKDGD
+1089 
-1103 LVVNYIPDPE
+1103 
-1113 SPQGNETIVDEGS
+1113 
-1126 KPKLDITGKVKDPG
+1126 
-1140 KPKVIKV
+1140 
-1147 GTKPKVVEEEIPFKE
+1147 KE

-1204 TTTSTVP
+1204 TTTSTTP

-1251 PEVKDVTGKVVTPGT
+1251 PEAKDVTGKVVTPGT

-1368 TKVVQEGTPEVKD
+1368 TKVVQNGTPEVKD

-1399 KPKVVEEETPFKEET
+1399 KPKVVEEEIPFKEET

-1449 TVTPTEKVEETP
+1449 TVTPTEKVKETP

-1480 PTSQTPAKPQVQEL
+1480 PTSQTPAKPQVQEV
-1494 KKQLPSTGS
+1494 KNQLPSTGS

>member
-1 MQKFNLKGHGFLRKT
+1 MKNNYDGKVKGHGYFRKT

-27 GATLLIGAN
+27 GAALIFGAGS
-36 TVSAD
+36 VSAD
-41 ETNSGQPAT
+41 EVNTPAT
-50 TMQSGTDTSNLDFSN
+50 ATTTSTSQDDNVNFEN
-65 RQEVDKIEN
+65 RQEVNKIIN
-74 NQTASNNPDSD
+74 NQTPSNTPDAND
-85 GYYNSQIKS
+85 TLNSQIKS
-94 VEIVKPQSNS
+94 VETIPSTTADATRYK
-104 MESRI
+104 
-109 RVEFKDG
+109 VELHDG
-116 YKIPDRGEVR
+116 YTIGDNGKLTFYVNNSEIREVTDAIKDKDNGKVLGSINVSKVGVDEQNKIT
-126 LQLSGSANISSVE
+126 NE
-139 LKSPDRVVL
+139 LNNASTFKEFSDIIKQTPNNKITGL
-148 GKVSMTPPST
+148 GKVTI
-158 PVEKDLQKTTSL
+158 SL
-170 AEYRKLLETN
+170 SKAF
-180 QAEKLGGPTNILLQF
+180 AEKNKNRVIEFELYNPYG
-195 NENFAKL
+195 ENP
-202 DQNRYAEFVIKSTA
+202 RS
-216 EDVNPNSPLYYTKND
+216 
-231 LSSNDEFFTEKNG
+231 LSSLLNKDFKPLNALANDAKNATEVLKNTFSAPEFSGPKTIAGVNSRVERG
-244 YSPFKSVDT
+244 
-253 YVALPSVKDKKI
+253 ALILPSVNNQKLSGPASYLGVYLREVNKMVPHELAINVLTSSVQKEPSNTPNIKGLRSISIGFPASIASLGETYEKGYPSNLLGAQEEGKTFIKKGDEI
-265 KAVDNTLRVFTKKL
+265 NFSLTEDSILKFSSTL
-279 KPIREGAQAF
+279 KPGDELEFVLETEKDGNGAGGTRF
-289 TLMNGST
+289 TDSNVFVNADGKT
-296 NLPVNISGL
+296 VNLPEKNVKFKVTSVGEKSI
-305 TEIRFMGPGVVVDS
+305 
-319 DIFTHDIIR
+319 
-328 QGGATKPLIESGTRV
+328 
-343 SLSTKESGA
+343 SLSSMEDVTVKAGHRYTLTPTNVLSYTDLYFNDNWANSKFGNKLVELFKNKDAGA
-352 LSFDK
+352 YTQLDPKDHPEIAIRLSYLRD
-357 TFQSGQILDLP
+357 G
-368 IITKR
+368 
-373 KTEGATNLK
+373 
-382 PRFSDSDTYVTS
+382 
-394 DKVDAVYKE
+394 
-403 ENLKVKVIKS
+403 KVIS
-413 SNNEFTF
+413 SNVPYSE
-420 ETVGDVNSTE
+420 VKKDVNSIIGE
-430 GLETG
+430 
-435 LSVRLLQNFLG
+435 
-446 LRVSDNFLNAV
+446 
-457 GKDKIANFMKDSAA
+457 
-471 TSLTLDESLG
+471 
-481 LNFTIRRNGADKVIK
+481 
-496 TNSFVLTKPAS
+496 NS
-507 GVAYGETTTGTV
+507 TGTV
-519 KVKYVDEAGNEI
+519 KVRYVDEAGKEI
-531 PNHPTET
+531 PGQKTET
-538 IAENQP
+538 IAENKP
-544 WSNTVTITP
+544 WDTVVTITP
-553 KKIDGYAFVKASGP
+553 KSIDGYTFVKSSVP
-567 LQTLVG
+567 LKTLVG
-573 SGEQVITLTYR
+573 SGEQVVDLVY
-584 KLEPVDPNAGKP
+584 KLINKTTNPLDPNANTP
-596 IVDTIIKEYKPNP
+596 IEETVIKEYKPNP

-665 LPEGTSKVVQEGK
+665 LPEGA
-678 NGKKKTTT
+678 
-686 TYTLDPKTG
+686 
-695 KVTPNTPTVETT
+695 
-707 PPVDQITEIG
+707 
-717 KGKDKDGDLVV
+717 
-728 NYIPDP
+728 
-734 ESPQGKETIVD
+734 
-745 EGSKP
+745 
-750 KLDVTGKVKDPGKP
+750 
-764 KVIKVGTKPKVV
+764 
-776 EEEIPFEKKIR
+776 
-787 ENPNLPEGTS
+787 
-797 KVVQEGKNGKKKTTT
+797 
-812 TYTLDPK
+812 
-819 TGKVTPNT
+819 
-827 PTVETTPPVDQIT
+827 
-840 EIGKGKDKDG
+840 
-850 DLVVNYIPD
+850 
-859 PESPQGKE
+859 
-867 TIVDEGSKP
+867 
-876 KLDVTGKV
+876 
-884 KDPGKPKVIKVG
+884 
-896 TKPKVVEEEIPFEKK
+896 
-911 IRENPNLPEGTSKV
+911 
-925 VQEGKNGKK
+925 
-934 KTTTTYTLD
+934 
-943 PKTGKVT
+943 
-950 PNTPTVETTPPV
+950 
-962 DQITEIGK
+962 
-970 GKDKDGDLVVN
+970 
-981 YIPDPESPQGNETI
+981 
-995 VDEGSKPKLDITGK
+995 
-1009 VKDPGKPKVIK
+1009 
-1020 VGTKP
+1020 
-1025 KVVEEEIPFEK
+1025 
-1036 KTRENP
+1036 
-1042 NLPEGTSKVVQEGKN
+1042 SKVVQEGKN

-1204 TTTSTVP
+1204 TTTSTTP

-1224 VNGDIVTE
+1224 VDGDIVTE

-1251 PEVKDVTGKVVTPGT
+1251 PEVKDVTGKVVTSGT

-1280 ENVPFEREYK
+1280 ENIPFEREYK

-1342 ERGTGKNITGEIV
+1342 ERGTGKNITSEIV

-1368 TKVVQEGTPEVKD
+1368 TKVVQNGTPEVKD

-1399 KPKVVEEETPFKEET
+1399 KPKVVEEEIPFKEET

-1480 PTSQTPAKPQVQEL
+1480 PASQTPAKPQVQEV

-1528 EQ
+1528 EN

>member
-1 MQKFNLKGHGFLRKT
+1 MKNNYDGKVKGHGYFRKT

-27 GATLLIGAN
+27 GAALIFGAGS
-36 TVSAD
+36 VSAD
-41 ETNSGQPAT
+41 EVNTPAT
-50 TMQSGTDTSNLDFSN
+50 ATTTSTSQEDNINFEN
-65 RQEVDKIEN
+65 RQEVNKIIN
-74 NQTASNNPDSD
+74 NQTPSNTPDAD
-85 GYYNSQIKS
+85 GTLNSQIKS
-94 VEIVKPQSNS
+94 VETIPATTAGATRYKVELHDGYTTGDDGKLIFYVNNSDISKVTDAIKDKNSGEILGWLEVSKVGVDEQNKITNKLNNASTFKEFSDIIKKTPNDKITGLGKVTISLSEKFSEKNKNRAIEFELYNPYGDNPRSLSSFLNNDFKSLNALSNNS
-104 MESRI
+104 NNATEVLKNTFTAPEFNGPKTIAGVNS
-109 RVEFKDG
+109 RVEKGALILPSVNNQKLSAPASVLGIYLREVNETVPHKLAVNVLTTSAPKEPSNTPNIKGLRSISIGFPSAITSTGDPYKDG
-116 YKIPDRGEVR
+116 YPSNLLGAQEEGKTFIKKGDEINLSLTENSILNFSSTLSNPMIKPLKPGDELELTLSTEKRENEGNGARFTDSNVFVNASDKITDLPNRTVKFKVTSVGDKSIS
-126 LQLSGSANISSVE
+126 LSSMEDVTVKAGHRYTLSPAIVSSFTKLYLNENWVNSKFGNKLVELFKNKDAAAFTILDPKEFPEIAITLNYLRDGKVISSNTPY
-139 LKSPDRVVL
+139 S
-148 GKVSMTPPST
+148 KV
-158 PVEKDLQKTTSL
+158 
-170 AEYRKLLETN
+170 
-180 QAEKLGGPTNILLQF
+180 
-195 NENFAKL
+195 
-202 DQNRYAEFVIKSTA
+202 
-216 EDVNPNSPLYYTKND
+216 TK
-231 LSSNDEFFTEKNG
+231 
-244 YSPFKSVDT
+244 
-253 YVALPSVKDKKI
+253 
-265 KAVDNTLRVFTKKL
+265 
-279 KPIREGAQAF
+279 
-289 TLMNGST
+289 
-296 NLPVNISGL
+296 
-305 TEIRFMGPGVVVDS
+305 
-319 DIFTHDIIR
+319 
-328 QGGATKPLIESGTRV
+328 
-343 SLSTKESGA
+343 
-352 LSFDK
+352 
-357 TFQSGQILDLP
+357 
-368 IITKR
+368 
-373 KTEGATNLK
+373 
-382 PRFSDSDTYVTS
+382 
-394 DKVDAVYKE
+394 
-403 ENLKVKVIKS
+403 
-413 SNNEFTF
+413 
-420 ETVGDVNSTE
+420 DVNSIIGE
-430 GLETG
+430 
-435 LSVRLLQNFLG
+435 
-446 LRVSDNFLNAV
+446 NA
-457 GKDKIANFMKDSAA
+457 
-471 TSLTLDESLG
+471 
-481 LNFTIRRNGADKVIK
+481 
-496 TNSFVLTKPAS
+496 
-507 GVAYGETTTGTV
+507 TGTV
-519 KVKYVDEAGNEI
+519 KVRYVDESGKEI
-531 PNHPTET
+531 PGQKVET

-544 WSNTVTITP
+544 WTNTVTITP
-553 KKIDGYAFVKASGP
+553 KSIDGYTFVSSSVP
-567 LQTLVG
+567 LKTLVG
-573 SGEQVITLTYR
+573 SGEQVVDLVY
-584 KLEPVDPNAGKP
+584 KLIDKTTNPLDPNANTP
-596 IVDTIIKEYKPNP
+596 IEETVIKEYKPNP

-665 LPEGTSKVVQEGK
+665 LPEGA
-678 NGKKKTTT
+678 
-686 TYTLDPKTG
+686 
-695 KVTPNTPTVETT
+695 
-707 PPVDQITEIG
+707 
-717 KGKDKDGDLVV
+717 
-728 NYIPDP
+728 
-734 ESPQGKETIVD
+734 
-745 EGSKP
+745 
-750 KLDVTGKVKDPGKP
+750 
-764 KVIKVGTKPKVV
+764 
-776 EEEIPFEKKIR
+776 
-787 ENPNLPEGTS
+787 
-797 KVVQEGKNGKKKTTT
+797 
-812 TYTLDPK
+812 
-819 TGKVTPNT
+819 
-827 PTVETTPPVDQIT
+827 
-840 EIGKGKDKDG
+840 
-850 DLVVNYIPD
+850 
-859 PESPQGKE
+859 
-867 TIVDEGSKP
+867 
-876 KLDVTGKV
+876 
-884 KDPGKPKVIKVG
+884 
-896 TKPKVVEEEIPFEKK
+896 
-911 IRENPNLPEGTSKV
+911 SKV

-1183 GKKTTTT
+1183 GKKITTT

-1204 TTTSTVP
+1204 TTTSTTP

-1280 ENVPFEREYK
+1280 ENIPFEREYK

-1480 PTSQTPAKPQVQEL
+1480 PTSQTPAKPQVQEV
-1494 KKQLPSTGS
+1494 KNQLPSTGS

-1518 LAATMVLKKK
+1518 LATTMVLKKK
-1528 EQ
+1528 EN

>member
-1 MQKFNLKGHGFLRKT
+1 MKNNYDGKVKGHGYFRKT

-27 GATLLIGAN
+27 GAALIFGAGS
-36 TVSAD
+36 VSAD
-41 ETNSGQPAT
+41 EVNTPAT
-50 TMQSGTDTSNLDFSN
+50 ATTTSTSQDDNVNFEN
-65 RQEVDKIEN
+65 RQEVNKIIN
-74 NQTASNNPDSD
+74 NQTPSNTPDAND
-85 GYYNSQIKS
+85 TLNSQIKS
-94 VEIVKPQSNS
+94 VETIPSTTADATRYK
-104 MESRI
+104 
-109 RVEFKDG
+109 VELHDG
-116 YKIPDRGEVR
+116 YTIGDNGKLTFYVNNSEIREVTDAIKDKDNGKVLGSINVSKVGVDEQNKIT
-126 LQLSGSANISSVE
+126 NE
-139 LKSPDRVVL
+139 LNNASTFKEFSDIIKQTPNNKITGL
-148 GKVSMTPPST
+148 GKVTI
-158 PVEKDLQKTTSL
+158 SL
-170 AEYRKLLETN
+170 SKAF
-180 QAEKLGGPTNILLQF
+180 AEKNKNRVIEFELYNPYG
-195 NENFAKL
+195 ENP
-202 DQNRYAEFVIKSTA
+202 RS
-216 EDVNPNSPLYYTKND
+216 
-231 LSSNDEFFTEKNG
+231 LSSLLNKDFKPLNALANDAKNATEVLKNTFSAPEFSGPKTIAGVNSRVERG
-244 YSPFKSVDT
+244 
-253 YVALPSVKDKKI
+253 ALILPSVNNQKLSGPASYLGVYLREVNKMVPHELAINVLTSSVQKEPSNTPNIKGLRSISIGFPASIASLGETYEKGYPSNLLGAQEEGKTFIKKGDEI
-265 KAVDNTLRVFTKKL
+265 NFSLTEDSILKFSSTL
-279 KPIREGAQAF
+279 KPGDELEFVLETEKDGNGAGGTRF
-289 TLMNGST
+289 TDSNVFVNADGKT
-296 NLPVNISGL
+296 VNLPEKNVKFKVTSVGEKSI
-305 TEIRFMGPGVVVDS
+305 
-319 DIFTHDIIR
+319 
-328 QGGATKPLIESGTRV
+328 
-343 SLSTKESGA
+343 SLSSMEDVTVKAGHRYTLTPTNVLSYTDLYFNDNWANSKFGNKLVELFKNKDAGA
-352 LSFDK
+352 YTQLDPKDHPEIAIRLSYLRD
-357 TFQSGQILDLP
+357 G
-368 IITKR
+368 
-373 KTEGATNLK
+373 
-382 PRFSDSDTYVTS
+382 
-394 DKVDAVYKE
+394 
-403 ENLKVKVIKS
+403 KVIS
-413 SNNEFTF
+413 SNVPYSE
-420 ETVGDVNSTE
+420 VKKDVNSIIGE
-430 GLETG
+430 
-435 LSVRLLQNFLG
+435 
-446 LRVSDNFLNAV
+446 
-457 GKDKIANFMKDSAA
+457 
-471 TSLTLDESLG
+471 
-481 LNFTIRRNGADKVIK
+481 
-496 TNSFVLTKPAS
+496 NS
-507 GVAYGETTTGTV
+507 TGTV
-519 KVKYVDEAGNEI
+519 KIRYVDEAGKEI
-531 PNHPTET
+531 LGQKTET
-538 IAENQP
+538 IAENKP
-544 WSNTVTITP
+544 WDTVVTITP
-553 KKIDGYAFVKASGP
+553 KSIDGYTFVKSSVP
-567 LQTLVG
+567 LKTLVG
-573 SGEQVITLTYR
+573 SGEQVVDLVY
-584 KLEPVDPNAGKP
+584 KLINKTTNPLDLNANTP
-596 IVDTIIKEYKPNP
+596 IEETVIKEYKPNP

-665 LPEGTSKVVQEGK
+665 LPEGA
-678 NGKKKTTT
+678 
-686 TYTLDPKTG
+686 
-695 KVTPNTPTVETT
+695 
-707 PPVDQITEIG
+707 
-717 KGKDKDGDLVV
+717 
-728 NYIPDP
+728 
-734 ESPQGKETIVD
+734 
-745 EGSKP
+745 
-750 KLDVTGKVKDPGKP
+750 
-764 KVIKVGTKPKVV
+764 
-776 EEEIPFEKKIR
+776 
-787 ENPNLPEGTS
+787 
-797 KVVQEGKNGKKKTTT
+797 
-812 TYTLDPK
+812 
-819 TGKVTPNT
+819 
-827 PTVETTPPVDQIT
+827 
-840 EIGKGKDKDG
+840 
-850 DLVVNYIPD
+850 
-859 PESPQGKE
+859 
-867 TIVDEGSKP
+867 
-876 KLDVTGKV
+876 
-884 KDPGKPKVIKVG
+884 
-896 TKPKVVEEEIPFEKK
+896 
-911 IRENPNLPEGTSKV
+911 SKV

-981 YIPDPESPQGNETI
+981 YIPDPESPQGNETV
-995 VDEGSKPKLDITGK
+995 VDEGKKPKLDVTGK

-1204 TTTSTVP
+1204 TTTSTTP

-1224 VNGDIVTE
+1224 VDGDIVTE

-1280 ENVPFEREYK
+1280 ENIPFEREYK

-1473 EAKPTPT
+1473 EAKPAPT
-1480 PTSQTPAKPQVQEL
+1480 PTSQTPAKPQVQEV

-1528 EQ
+1528 EN

>member
-1 MQKFNLKGHGFLRKT
+1 MKNNYDGKVKGHGYFRKT

-27 GATLLIGAN
+27 GAALIFGAGS
-36 TVSAD
+36 VSAD
-41 ETNSGQPAT
+41 EVNTPAT
-50 TMQSGTDTSNLDFSN
+50 ATTTSTSQDDNVNFEN
-65 RQEVDKIEN
+65 RQEVNKIIN
-74 NQTASNNPDSD
+74 NQTPSNTPDAND
-85 GYYNSQIKS
+85 TLNSQIKS
-94 VEIVKPQSNS
+94 VETIPSTTADATRYK
-104 MESRI
+104 
-109 RVEFKDG
+109 VELHDG
-116 YKIPDRGEVR
+116 YTIGDNGKLTFYVNNSEIREVTDAIKDKDNGEV
-126 LQLSGSANISSVE
+126 LGSINVSKVGVDEQNKITNE
-139 LKSPDRVVL
+139 LNNASTFKEFSDIIKQTPNNKITGL
-148 GKVSMTPPST
+148 GKVTI
-158 PVEKDLQKTTSL
+158 SL
-170 AEYRKLLETN
+170 SKAF
-180 QAEKLGGPTNILLQF
+180 AEKNKNRVIEFELHNPYG
-195 NENFAKL
+195 ENP
-202 DQNRYAEFVIKSTA
+202 RS
-216 EDVNPNSPLYYTKND
+216 
-231 LSSNDEFFTEKNG
+231 LSSLLNKDFKPLNALANDAKNATEVLKNTFSAPEFSGPKTIAGVNSRVERG
-244 YSPFKSVDT
+244 
-253 YVALPSVKDKKI
+253 ALILPSVNNQKLSGPASYLGVYLREVNKMVPHELAINVLTSSVQKEPSNTPNIKGLRSISIGFPASIASLGETYEKGYPSNLLGAQEEGKTFIKKGDEI
-265 KAVDNTLRVFTKKL
+265 NFSLTEDSILKFSSTL
-279 KPIREGAQAF
+279 KPGDELEFVLETEKDGNGAGGTRF
-289 TLMNGST
+289 TDSNVFVNADGKT
-296 NLPVNISGL
+296 VNLPEKNVKFKVTSVGEKSI
-305 TEIRFMGPGVVVDS
+305 
-319 DIFTHDIIR
+319 
-328 QGGATKPLIESGTRV
+328 
-343 SLSTKESGA
+343 SLSSMEDVTVKAGHRYTLTPTNVLSYTDLYFNDNWANSKIGNKLVELFKNKDAGA
-352 LSFDK
+352 YTQLDPKDHPEIAIRLSYLRD
-357 TFQSGQILDLP
+357 G
-368 IITKR
+368 
-373 KTEGATNLK
+373 
-382 PRFSDSDTYVTS
+382 
-394 DKVDAVYKE
+394 
-403 ENLKVKVIKS
+403 KVIS
-413 SNNEFTF
+413 SNVPYSE
-420 ETVGDVNSTE
+420 VKKDVNSIIGE
-430 GLETG
+430 
-435 LSVRLLQNFLG
+435 
-446 LRVSDNFLNAV
+446 
-457 GKDKIANFMKDSAA
+457 
-471 TSLTLDESLG
+471 
-481 LNFTIRRNGADKVIK
+481 
-496 TNSFVLTKPAS
+496 NS
-507 GVAYGETTTGTV
+507 TGTV
-519 KVKYVDEAGNEI
+519 KVRYVDEAGKEI
-531 PNHPTET
+531 PGQKTET
-538 IAENQP
+538 IAENKP
-544 WSNTVTITP
+544 WDTVVTITP
-553 KKIDGYAFVKASGP
+553 KSIDGYTFVKSSVP
-567 LQTLVG
+567 LKTLVG
-573 SGEQVITLTYR
+573 SGEQVVDLVY
-584 KLEPVDPNAGKP
+584 KLINKTTNPLDPNANTP
-596 IVDTIIKEYKPNP
+596 IEETVIKEYKPNP

-637 PQVIEVGTKPK
+637 PQVIE
-648 VVEEEIPFEKKT
+648 
-660 RENPN
+660 
-665 LPEGTSKVVQEGK
+665 
-678 NGKKKTTT
+678 
-686 TYTLDPKTG
+686 
-695 KVTPNTPTVETT
+695 
-707 PPVDQITEIG
+707 
-717 KGKDKDGDLVV
+717 
-728 NYIPDP
+728 
-734 ESPQGKETIVD
+734 
-745 EGSKP
+745 
-750 KLDVTGKVKDPGKP
+750 
-764 KVIKVGTKPKVV
+764 
-776 EEEIPFEKKIR
+776 
-787 ENPNLPEGTS
+787 
-797 KVVQEGKNGKKKTTT
+797 
-812 TYTLDPK
+812 
-819 TGKVTPNT
+819 
-827 PTVETTPPVDQIT
+827 
-840 EIGKGKDKDG
+840 
-850 DLVVNYIPD
+850 
-859 PESPQGKE
+859 
-867 TIVDEGSKP
+867 
-876 KLDVTGKV
+876 
-884 KDPGKPKVIKVG
+884 
-896 TKPKVVEEEIPFEKK
+896 
-911 IRENPNLPEGTSKV
+911 
-925 VQEGKNGKK
+925 
-934 KTTTTYTLD
+934 
-943 PKTGKVT
+943 
-950 PNTPTVETTPPV
+950 
-962 DQITEIGK
+962 
-970 GKDKDGDLVVN
+970 
-981 YIPDPESPQGNETI
+981 
-995 VDEGSKPKLDITGK
+995 
-1009 VKDPGKPKVIK
+1009 

-1183 GKKTTTT
+1183 GKKITTT

-1204 TTTSTVP
+1204 TTTSTTP

-1280 ENVPFEREYK
+1280 GNVPFEREYK

-1368 TKVVQEGTPEVKD
+1368 TKVVQNGTPEVKD

-1480 PTSQTPAKPQVQEL
+1480 PTSQTPAKPQVQEV
-1494 KKQLPSTGS
+1494 KNQLPSTGS

-1528 EQ
+1528 EN

>member
-1 MQKFNLKGHGFLRKT
+1 MKNNYDRKVKGHGYFRKT

-27 GATLLIGAN
+27 GAALIFGAGS
-36 TVSAD
+36 VSAD
-41 ETNSGQPAT
+41 EVNTPAT
-50 TMQSGTDTSNLDFSN
+50 ATTTSTSQEDNINFEN
-65 RQEVDKIEN
+65 RQEVNKIIN
-74 NQTASNNPDSD
+74 NQTPSNTPDAND
-85 GYYNSQIKS
+85 TLNSQIKS
-94 VEIVKPQSNS
+94 VETIPSTTAGATRYK
-104 MESRI
+104 
-109 RVEFKDG
+109 VELHDG
-116 YKIPDRGEVR
+116 YTTGNNGKLTFYVNNSEIKEVSDVIKDNGEILGWVTVSKVGVDEQNKITT
-126 LQLSGSANISSVE
+126 E
-139 LKSPDRVVL
+139 LNNASTFKEFSDIIKNTPNDKITGL
-148 GKVSMTPPST
+148 GKVTISLSKKFAEKNKNRAIEFELYNPYGENPRSLSSLLNKDFKPLNALANDAKNATELLKNTFISPEFNGPKTIAGVNSR
-158 PVEKDLQKTTSL
+158 VEKGAL
-170 AEYRKLLETN
+170 
-180 QAEKLGGPTNILLQF
+180 I
-195 NENFAKL
+195 
-202 DQNRYAEFVIKSTA
+202 
-216 EDVNPNSPLYYTKND
+216 
-231 LSSNDEFFTEKNG
+231 
-244 YSPFKSVDT
+244 
-253 YVALPSVKDKKI
+253 LPSVNNQKLSGPASVLGVYLREVNKTIPHKLAVNVLTSSVQKEPDNIPNIKGLRSISIGFPASIMSLGETYEKGYPSNLLGAQEEGKTFIKKGDEI
-265 KAVDNTLRVFTKKL
+265 NFSLTDDSILKFSSTL
-279 KPIREGAQAF
+279 KPGDELEFVLETEKDGNGAGGTRFTDSNAFVNADGKVINLPEKNVKFKVTSVGDKSISLSSMENVTVKAGHRYTLTPTNVLSYTDLFFKDNWVDSKFGNKLVELFKNKDAAAF
-289 TLMNGST
+289 TQLD
-296 NLPVNISGL
+296 PKDYP
-305 TEIRFMGPGVVVDS
+305 EIA
-319 DIFTHDIIR
+319 IR
-328 QGGATKPLIESGTRV
+328 
-343 SLSTKESGA
+343 LSYLRDG
-352 LSFDK
+352 
-357 TFQSGQILDLP
+357 
-368 IITKR
+368 
-373 KTEGATNLK
+373 
-382 PRFSDSDTYVTS
+382 
-394 DKVDAVYKE
+394 
-403 ENLKVKVIKS
+403 KVIS
-413 SNNEFTF
+413 SSVPYSE
-420 ETVGDVNSTE
+420 VKKDANSIIGE
-430 GLETG
+430 
-435 LSVRLLQNFLG
+435 
-446 LRVSDNFLNAV
+446 
-457 GKDKIANFMKDSAA
+457 
-471 TSLTLDESLG
+471 
-481 LNFTIRRNGADKVIK
+481 
-496 TNSFVLTKPAS
+496 NS
-507 GVAYGETTTGTV
+507 TGTV
-519 KVKYVDEAGNEI
+519 KVRYVDEAGKEI
-531 PNHPTET
+531 PGQKTET
-538 IAENQP
+538 IAENKP
-544 WSNTVTITP
+544 WDTVVTITP
-553 KKIDGYAFVKASGP
+553 KSIDGYTFVKSSVP
-567 LQTLVG
+567 LKTLVG
-573 SGEQVITLTYR
+573 SGEQVVDLVY
-584 KLEPVDPNAGKP
+584 KLINKTTNPLDPNANTP
-596 IVDTIIKEYKPNP
+596 IEETVIKEYKPNP

-734 ESPQGKETIVD
+734 ESPQG
-745 EGSKP
+745 
-750 KLDVTGKVKDPGKP
+750 
-764 KVIKVGTKPKVV
+764 
-776 EEEIPFEKKIR
+776 
-787 ENPNLPEGTS
+787 
-797 KVVQEGKNGKKKTTT
+797 
-812 TYTLDPK
+812 
-819 TGKVTPNT
+819 
-827 PTVETTPPVDQIT
+827 
-840 EIGKGKDKDG
+840 
-850 DLVVNYIPD
+850 
-859 PESPQGKE
+859 
-867 TIVDEGSKP
+867 
-876 KLDVTGKV
+876 
-884 KDPGKPKVIKVG
+884 
-896 TKPKVVEEEIPFEKK
+896 
-911 IRENPNLPEGTSKV
+911 
-925 VQEGKNGKK
+925 
-934 KTTTTYTLD
+934 
-943 PKTGKVT
+943 
-950 PNTPTVETTPPV
+950 
-962 DQITEIGK
+962 
-970 GKDKDGDLVVN
+970 
-981 YIPDPESPQGNETI
+981 NETI

-1025 KVVEEEIPFEK
+1025 KVTEEEIPFEK

-1147 GTKPKVVEEEIPFKE
+1147 GTKPKVTEEEIPFKE

-1204 TTTSTVP
+1204 TTTSTTP

-1368 TKVVQEGTPEVKD
+1368 TKVVQNGTPEVKD

-1399 KPKVVEEETPFKEET
+1399 KPKVVEEEIPFKEET

-1473 EAKPTPT
+1473 EAKPTQT
-1480 PTSQTPAKPQVQEL
+1480 PTSQTPAKPQVQEV
-1494 KKQLPSTGS
+1494 KNQLPSTGS

-1528 EQ
+1528 EN

>member
-1 MQKFNLKGHGFLRKT
+1 M
-16 KAFGLA
+16 
-22 SGIVL
+22 
-27 GATLLIGAN
+27 
-36 TVSAD
+36 
-41 ETNSGQPAT
+41 
-50 TMQSGTDTSNLDFSN
+50 
-65 RQEVDKIEN
+65 
-74 NQTASNNPDSD
+74 
-85 GYYNSQIKS
+85 
-94 VEIVKPQSNS
+94 
-104 MESRI
+104 
-109 RVEFKDG
+109 
-116 YKIPDRGEVR
+116 
-126 LQLSGSANISSVE
+126 
-139 LKSPDRVVL
+139 
-148 GKVSMTPPST
+148 
-158 PVEKDLQKTTSL
+158 
-170 AEYRKLLETN
+170 
-180 QAEKLGGPTNILLQF
+180 
-195 NENFAKL
+195 

-231 LSSNDEFFTEKNG
+231 LSSNDEFFTGKNG

-665 LPEGTSKVVQEGK
+665 LPEGASKVVQEGK

-884 KDPGKPKVIKVG
+884 KDPGKPQVI
-896 TKPKVVEEEIPFEKK
+896 E
-911 IRENPNLPEGTSKV
+911 
-925 VQEGKNGKK
+925 
-934 KTTTTYTLD
+934 
-943 PKTGKVT
+943 
-950 PNTPTVETTPPV
+950 
-962 DQITEIGK
+962 
-970 GKDKDGDLVVN
+970 
-981 YIPDPESPQGNETI
+981 
-995 VDEGSKPKLDITGK
+995 
-1009 VKDPGKPKVIK
+1009 

-1103 LVVNYIPDPE
+1103 LVVNCIPDPE

-1204 TTTSTVP
+1204 TTTSTTP

-1237 ELEPGQTK
+1237 ELEPGKTK

-1280 ENVPFEREYK
+1280 ENIPFEREYK

-1473 EAKPTPT
+1473 EAKPAPT
-1480 PTSQTPAKPQVQEL
+1480 PTSQTPAKPQVQEV

>member
-94 VEIVKPQSNS
+94 IEIVKPQSNS

-170 AEYRKLLETN
+170 AEYRKLLEIN

-231 LSSNDEFFTEKNG
+231 LSSNDEFFTGKNG

-734 ESPQGKETIVD
+734 ESPQG
-745 EGSKP
+745 
-750 KLDVTGKVKDPGKP
+750 
-764 KVIKVGTKPKVV
+764 
-776 EEEIPFEKKIR
+776 
-787 ENPNLPEGTS
+787 
-797 KVVQEGKNGKKKTTT
+797 
-812 TYTLDPK
+812 
-819 TGKVTPNT
+819 
-827 PTVETTPPVDQIT
+827 
-840 EIGKGKDKDG
+840 
-850 DLVVNYIPD
+850 
-859 PESPQGKE
+859 
-867 TIVDEGSKP
+867 
-876 KLDVTGKV
+876 
-884 KDPGKPKVIKVG
+884 
-896 TKPKVVEEEIPFEKK
+896 
-911 IRENPNLPEGTSKV
+911 
-925 VQEGKNGKK
+925 
-934 KTTTTYTLD
+934 
-943 PKTGKVT
+943 
-950 PNTPTVETTPPV
+950 
-962 DQITEIGK
+962 
-970 GKDKDGDLVVN
+970 
-981 YIPDPESPQGNETI
+981 
-995 VDEGSKPKLDITGK
+995 
-1009 VKDPGKPKVIK
+1009 
-1020 VGTKP
+1020 
-1025 KVVEEEIPFEK
+1025 
-1036 KTRENP
+1036 
-1042 NLPEGTSKVVQEGKN
+1042 
-1057 GKKKTTT
+1057 
-1064 TYTLDPKTGKVTP
+1064 
-1077 NTPTVETTPPVD
+1077 
-1089 QITEIGKGKDKDGD
+1089 
-1103 LVVNYIPDPE
+1103 
-1113 SPQGNETIVDEGS
+1113 NETIVDEGS

-1204 TTTSTVP
+1204 TTTSTTP

-1237 ELEPGQTK
+1237 ELEPGKTK

-1280 ENVPFEREYK
+1280 ENIPFEREYK

-1342 ERGTGKNITGEIV
+1342 ERGTGKNITSEIV

-1368 TKVVQEGTPEVKD
+1368 TKVVQNGTPEVKD

-1399 KPKVVEEETPFKEET
+1399 KPKVVEEEIPFKEET

-1480 PTSQTPAKPQVQEL
+1480 PTSQTPAKPQVQEV
-1494 KKQLPSTGS
+1494 KNQLPSTGS

>member
-1 MQKFNLKGHGFLRKT
+1 MKNGFDEKVKGHGFFRKT

-27 GATLLIGAN
+27 GATLIFGAGSASADEATPTQPATVGTVTNQGATIPTTPPTETKTVAELQTPDQIVKLKEAVDDAMKNLTVDVLNTGLDRLEEAYNKIRNEQLELKKTHSDVEILPELTVEKPKIVKSDISFGYNHDSLNFNADGTFTIDKNDQSILKIGAN
-36 TVSAD
+36 SFL
-41 ETNSGQPAT
+41 PAKVT
-50 TMQSGTDTSNLDFSN
+50 LPSDVEKKF
-65 RQEVDKIEN
+65 VD
-74 NQTASNNPDSD
+74 
-85 GYYNSQIKS
+85 YYNFATRIKNYKDADSLKAYSLKDIVTYIGFDDSYRGMANAMPYGNDIVDLKGLRATRIIRALFTDHDQTKPKYPQGVMSLQYIVYAAPVMKNGSEIAKGS
-94 VEIVKPQSNS
+94 VMQKFVS
-104 MESRI
+104 
-109 RVEFKDG
+109 VDG
-116 YKIPDRGEVR
+116 K
-126 LQLSGSANISSVE
+126 
-139 LKSPDRVVL
+139 VL
-148 GKVSMTPPST
+148 G
-158 PVEKDLQKTTSL
+158 EKTTGSVPMGSKVTL
-170 AEYRKLLETN
+170 TH
-180 QAEKLGGPTNILLQF
+180 EKTITLDGKTYTFTRQDVADPT
-195 NENFAKL
+195 EVT
-202 DQNRYAEFVIKSTA
+202 D
-216 EDVNPNSPLYYTKND
+216 
-231 LSSNDEFFTEKNG
+231 
-244 YSPFKSVDT
+244 
-253 YVALPSVKDKKI
+253 KD
-265 KAVDNTLRVFTKKL
+265 
-279 KPIREGAQAF
+279 
-289 TLMNGST
+289 
-296 NLPVNISGL
+296 
-305 TEIRFMGPGVVVDS
+305 VVV
-319 DIFTHDIIR
+319 TY
-328 QGGATKPLIESGTRV
+328 TY
-343 SLSTKESGA
+343 
-352 LSFDK
+352 
-357 TFQSGQILDLP
+357 
-368 IITKR
+368 
-373 KTEGATNLK
+373 TEQNL
-382 PRFSDSDTYVTS
+382 T
-394 DKVDAVYKE
+394 
-403 ENLKVKVIKS
+403 
-413 SNNEFTF
+413 
-420 ETVGDVNSTE
+420 
-430 GLETG
+430 
-435 LSVRLLQNFLG
+435 
-446 LRVSDNFLNAV
+446 
-457 GKDKIANFMKDSAA
+457 
-471 TSLTLDESLG
+471 
-481 LNFTIRRNGADKVIK
+481 
-496 TNSFVLTKPAS
+496 
-507 GVAYGETTTGTV
+507 
-519 KVKYVDEAGNEI
+519 
-531 PNHPTET
+531 
-538 IAENQP
+538 
-544 WSNTVTITP
+544 
-553 KKIDGYAFVKASGP
+553 
-567 LQTLVG
+567 
-573 SGEQVITLTYR
+573 
-584 KLEPVDPNAGKP
+584 PVDPNAGKP

-609 KLDPGTQNIVDPG
+609 KLDPGTQNIIDPG

-637 PQVIEVGTKPK
+637 PQVIEVGTKPKVVEEEIPFEKKTRENPNLPEGTSKVVQEGKNGKKKTTTTYTLDPKTGKVTPNTPTVETTPPVDQITEIGKGKDKDGDLVVNYIPDPESPQGNETVVDEGKKPKLDVTGKVKDPGKPKVIKVGTKPKVVEEEIPFEKKTRENPNLPEGTSKVVQEGKNGKKKTTTTYTLDPKTGKVTPNTPTVETTPPVDQITEIGKGKDKDGDLVVNYIPDPESPQGNETIVDEGSKPKLDVTGKVKDPGKPKVIKVGTKPK

-776 EEEIPFEKKIR
+776 EEEIPFEKK
-787 ENPNLPEGTS
+787 
-797 KVVQEGKNGKKKTTT
+797 
-812 TYTLDPK
+812 
-819 TGKVTPNT
+819 
-827 PTVETTPPVDQIT
+827 
-840 EIGKGKDKDG
+840 
-850 DLVVNYIPD
+850 
-859 PESPQGKE
+859 
-867 TIVDEGSKP
+867 
-876 KLDVTGKV
+876 
-884 KDPGKPKVIKVG
+884 
-896 TKPKVVEEEIPFEKK
+896 
-911 IRENPNLPEGTSKV
+911 
-925 VQEGKNGKK
+925 
-934 KTTTTYTLD
+934 
-943 PKTGKVT
+943 
-950 PNTPTVETTPPV
+950 
-962 DQITEIGK
+962 
-970 GKDKDGDLVVN
+970 
-981 YIPDPESPQGNETI
+981 
-995 VDEGSKPKLDITGK
+995 
-1009 VKDPGKPKVIK
+1009 
-1020 VGTKP
+1020 
-1025 KVVEEEIPFEK
+1025 
-1036 KTRENP
+1036 TRENP

-1113 SPQGNETIVDEGS
+1113 SPEGNETIVDEGS

-1147 GTKPKVVEEEIPFKE
+1147 GTKPKVTEEEIPFKE

-1204 TTTSTVP
+1204 TTTSTTP

-1224 VNGDIVTE
+1224 VDGDIVTE

-1368 TKVVQEGTPEVKD
+1368 TKVVQNGTPEVKD

-1480 PTSQTPAKPQVQEL
+1480 PASQTPAKPQVQEV

-1518 LAATMVLKKK
+1518 LATTMVLKKK

>member
-16 KAFGLA
+16 KVFGLA

-231 LSSNDEFFTEKNG
+231 LSSNDEFFTGKNG

-481 LNFTIRRNGADKVIK
+481 LNFTIRRKGADKVIK

-734 ESPQGKETIVD
+734 ESPQG
-745 EGSKP
+745 
-750 KLDVTGKVKDPGKP
+750 
-764 KVIKVGTKPKVV
+764 
-776 EEEIPFEKKIR
+776 
-787 ENPNLPEGTS
+787 
-797 KVVQEGKNGKKKTTT
+797 
-812 TYTLDPK
+812 
-819 TGKVTPNT
+819 
-827 PTVETTPPVDQIT
+827 
-840 EIGKGKDKDG
+840 
-850 DLVVNYIPD
+850 
-859 PESPQGKE
+859 
-867 TIVDEGSKP
+867 
-876 KLDVTGKV
+876 
-884 KDPGKPKVIKVG
+884 
-896 TKPKVVEEEIPFEKK
+896 
-911 IRENPNLPEGTSKV
+911 
-925 VQEGKNGKK
+925 
-934 KTTTTYTLD
+934 
-943 PKTGKVT
+943 
-950 PNTPTVETTPPV
+950 
-962 DQITEIGK
+962 
-970 GKDKDGDLVVN
+970 
-981 YIPDPESPQGNETI
+981 
-995 VDEGSKPKLDITGK
+995 
-1009 VKDPGKPKVIK
+1009 
-1020 VGTKP
+1020 
-1025 KVVEEEIPFEK
+1025 
-1036 KTRENP
+1036 
-1042 NLPEGTSKVVQEGKN
+1042 
-1057 GKKKTTT
+1057 
-1064 TYTLDPKTGKVTP
+1064 
-1077 NTPTVETTPPVD
+1077 
-1089 QITEIGKGKDKDGD
+1089 
-1103 LVVNYIPDPE
+1103 
-1113 SPQGNETIVDEGS
+1113 NETIVDEGS

-1183 GKKTTTT
+1183 GKKITTT

-1204 TTTSTVP
+1204 TTTSTTP

-1280 ENVPFEREYK
+1280 ENIPFEREYK

>member
-231 LSSNDEFFTEKNG
+231 LSSNDEFFTGKNG

-481 LNFTIRRNGADKVIK
+481 LNFTIRRKGADKVIK

-660 RENPN
+660 
-665 LPEGTSKVVQEGK
+665 
-678 NGKKKTTT
+678 
-686 TYTLDPKTG
+686 
-695 KVTPNTPTVETT
+695 
-707 PPVDQITEIG
+707 
-717 KGKDKDGDLVV
+717 
-728 NYIPDP
+728 
-734 ESPQGKETIVD
+734 
-745 EGSKP
+745 
-750 KLDVTGKVKDPGKP
+750 
-764 KVIKVGTKPKVV
+764 
-776 EEEIPFEKKIR
+776 
-787 ENPNLPEGTS
+787 
-797 KVVQEGKNGKKKTTT
+797 
-812 TYTLDPK
+812 
-819 TGKVTPNT
+819 
-827 PTVETTPPVDQIT
+827 
-840 EIGKGKDKDG
+840 
-850 DLVVNYIPD
+850 
-859 PESPQGKE
+859 
-867 TIVDEGSKP
+867 
-876 KLDVTGKV
+876 
-884 KDPGKPKVIKVG
+884 
-896 TKPKVVEEEIPFEKK
+896 
-911 IRENPNLPEGTSKV
+911 RENPNLPEGTSKV

-1183 GKKTTTT
+1183 GKKITTT

-1204 TTTSTVP
+1204 TTTSTTP

-1280 ENVPFEREYK
+1280 ENIPFEREYK

>member
-74 NQTASNNPDSD
+74 NQTVSNNPDSD

-94 VEIVKPQSNS
+94 IEIVKPQSNS

-170 AEYRKLLETN
+170 AEYRKLLEIN

-231 LSSNDEFFTEKNG
+231 LSSNDEFFTGKNG

-471 TSLTLDESLG
+471 TSLTLDESFG

-859 PESPQGKE
+859 PESPQG
-867 TIVDEGSKP
+867 
-876 KLDVTGKV
+876 
-884 KDPGKPKVIKVG
+884 
-896 TKPKVVEEEIPFEKK
+896 
-911 IRENPNLPEGTSKV
+911 
-925 VQEGKNGKK
+925 
-934 KTTTTYTLD
+934 
-943 PKTGKVT
+943 
-950 PNTPTVETTPPV
+950 
-962 DQITEIGK
+962 
-970 GKDKDGDLVVN
+970 
-981 YIPDPESPQGNETI
+981 NETI

-1064 TYTLDPKTGKVTP
+1064 TYTIDPKTGKVTP

-1126 KPKLDITGKVKDPG
+1126 KPKLDITGKVKDLG

-1204 TTTSTVP
+1204 TTTSTTP

-1237 ELEPGQTK
+1237 ELEPGKTK

-1280 ENVPFEREYK
+1280 ENIPFEREYK

-1368 TKVVQEGTPEVKD
+1368 TKVVQNGTPEVKD

-1480 PTSQTPAKPQVQEL
+1480 PTSQTPAKPQVQEV

>member
-1 MQKFNLKGHGFLRKT
+1 MKNRFDEKVKGHGFLRKT

-231 LSSNDEFFTEKNG
+231 LSSNDEFFTGKNG

-567 LQTLVG
+567 LHTLVG

-717 KGKDKDGDLVV
+717 KGKDKDGNLVV

-764 KVIKVGTKPKVV
+764 KVV
-776 EEEIPFEKKIR
+776 
-787 ENPNLPEGTS
+787 
-797 KVVQEGKNGKKKTTT
+797 
-812 TYTLDPK
+812 
-819 TGKVTPNT
+819 
-827 PTVETTPPVDQIT
+827 
-840 EIGKGKDKDG
+840 
-850 DLVVNYIPD
+850 
-859 PESPQGKE
+859 
-867 TIVDEGSKP
+867 
-876 KLDVTGKV
+876 
-884 KDPGKPKVIKVG
+884 
-896 TKPKVVEEEIPFEKK
+896 
-911 IRENPNLPEGTSKV
+911 
-925 VQEGKNGKK
+925 
-934 KTTTTYTLD
+934 
-943 PKTGKVT
+943 
-950 PNTPTVETTPPV
+950 
-962 DQITEIGK
+962 
-970 GKDKDGDLVVN
+970 
-981 YIPDPESPQGNETI
+981 
-995 VDEGSKPKLDITGK
+995 
-1009 VKDPGKPKVIK
+1009 K

-1204 TTTSTVP
+1204 TTTSTTP

-1280 ENVPFEREYK
+1280 ENIPFEREYK

-1368 TKVVQEGTPEVKD
+1368 TKVVQNGTPEVKD
-1381 VTGKVVTPGKPT
+1381 VTGKVFTPGKPT

-1423 QTKVVQEGKVGKK
+1423 ERKVVQEGKVGKK
-1436 TTTTTYE
+1436 VTTTTYAL
-1443 VDPKTG
+1443 DPKTG

-1461 AVNKI
+1461 AVNKV

-1480 PTSQTPAKPQVQEL
+1480 PTSQTPAKPQVQEV
-1494 KKQLPSTGS
+1494 KNQLPSTGS

-1518 LAATMVLKKK
+1518 LATTMVLKKK

>member
-231 LSSNDEFFTEKNG
+231 LSSNDEFFTGKNG

-648 VVEEEIPFEKKT
+648 VTEEEIPFEKKT

-812 TYTLDPK
+812 TYT
-819 TGKVTPNT
+819 
-827 PTVETTPPVDQIT
+827 
-840 EIGKGKDKDG
+840 
-850 DLVVNYIPD
+850 
-859 PESPQGKE
+859 
-867 TIVDEGSKP
+867 
-876 KLDVTGKV
+876 
-884 KDPGKPKVIKVG
+884 
-896 TKPKVVEEEIPFEKK
+896 F
-911 IRENPNLPEGTSKV
+911 
-925 VQEGKNGKK
+925 
-934 KTTTTYTLD
+934 
-943 PKTGKVT
+943 
-950 PNTPTVETTPPV
+950 
-962 DQITEIGK
+962 
-970 GKDKDGDLVVN
+970 
-981 YIPDPESPQGNETI
+981 
-995 VDEGSKPKLDITGK
+995 
-1009 VKDPGKPKVIK
+1009 
-1020 VGTKP
+1020 
-1025 KVVEEEIPFEK
+1025 
-1036 KTRENP
+1036 
-1042 NLPEGTSKVVQEGKN
+1042 
-1057 GKKKTTT
+1057 
-1064 TYTLDPKTGKVTP
+1064 DPKTGKVTP

-1204 TTTSTVP
+1204 TTTSTTP

-1280 ENVPFEREYK
+1280 ENIPFEREYK

-1368 TKVVQEGTPEVKD
+1368 TKVVQNGTPEVKD

-1473 EAKPTPT
+1473 EAKPAPT
-1480 PTSQTPAKPQVQEL
+1480 PTSQTPAKPQVQEV
-1494 KKQLPSTGS
+1494 KNQLPSTGS

-1518 LAATMVLKKK
+1518 LATTMVLKKK
-1528 EQ
+1528 EN

>member
-231 LSSNDEFFTEKNG
+231 LSSNDEFFTGKNG

-776 EEEIPFEKKIR
+776 EEEIPFEKKTR

-911 IRENPNLPEGTSKV
+911 
-925 VQEGKNGKK
+925 
-934 KTTTTYTLD
+934 
-943 PKTGKVT
+943 
-950 PNTPTVETTPPV
+950 
-962 DQITEIGK
+962 
-970 GKDKDGDLVVN
+970 
-981 YIPDPESPQGNETI
+981 
-995 VDEGSKPKLDITGK
+995 
-1009 VKDPGKPKVIK
+1009 
-1020 VGTKP
+1020 
-1025 KVVEEEIPFEK
+1025 
-1036 KTRENP
+1036 TRENP

-1064 TYTLDPKTGKVTP
+1064 TYTLDPKTGKITP

-1204 TTTSTVP
+1204 TTTSTTP

-1280 ENVPFEREYK
+1280 ENIPFEREYK

-1342 ERGTGKNITGEIV
+1342 ERGTGKNITSEIV

-1368 TKVVQEGTPEVKD
+1368 TKVVQNGTPEVKD

-1399 KPKVVEEETPFKEET
+1399 KPKVVEEEIPFKEET

-1480 PTSQTPAKPQVQEL
+1480 PASQTPAKPQVQEV

>member
-1 MQKFNLKGHGFLRKT
+1 MKNNYDGKVKGHGYFRKT

-27 GATLLIGAN
+27 GAALIFGAGS
-36 TVSAD
+36 VSAD
-41 ETNSGQPAT
+41 EVNTPAT
-50 TMQSGTDTSNLDFSN
+50 ATTTSTSQDDNVNFEN
-65 RQEVDKIEN
+65 RQEVNKIIN
-74 NQTASNNPDSD
+74 NQTPSNTPDAND
-85 GYYNSQIKS
+85 TLNSQIKS
-94 VEIVKPQSNS
+94 VETIPSTTADATRYK
-104 MESRI
+104 
-109 RVEFKDG
+109 VELHDG
-116 YKIPDRGEVR
+116 YTIGDNGKLTFYVNNSEIREVTDAIKDKDNGKVLGSINVSKVGVDEQNKIT
-126 LQLSGSANISSVE
+126 NE
-139 LKSPDRVVL
+139 LNNASTFKEFSDIIKQTPNNKITGL
-148 GKVSMTPPST
+148 GKVTI
-158 PVEKDLQKTTSL
+158 SL
-170 AEYRKLLETN
+170 SKAF
-180 QAEKLGGPTNILLQF
+180 AEKNKNRVIEFELYNPYG
-195 NENFAKL
+195 ENP
-202 DQNRYAEFVIKSTA
+202 RS
-216 EDVNPNSPLYYTKND
+216 
-231 LSSNDEFFTEKNG
+231 LSSLLNKDFKPLNALANDAKNATEVLKNTFSAPEFSGPKTIAGVNSRVERG
-244 YSPFKSVDT
+244 
-253 YVALPSVKDKKI
+253 ALILPSVNNQKLSGPASYLGVYLREVNKMVPHELAINVLTSSVQKEPSNTPNIKGLRSISIGFPASIASLGETYEKGYPSNLLGAQEEGKTFIKKGDEI
-265 KAVDNTLRVFTKKL
+265 NFSLTEDSILKFSSTL
-279 KPIREGAQAF
+279 KPGDELEFVLETEKDGNGAGGTRF
-289 TLMNGST
+289 TDSNVFVNADGKT
-296 NLPVNISGL
+296 VNLPEKNVKFKVTSVGEKSI
-305 TEIRFMGPGVVVDS
+305 
-319 DIFTHDIIR
+319 
-328 QGGATKPLIESGTRV
+328 
-343 SLSTKESGA
+343 SLSSMEDVTVKAGHRYTLTPTNVLSYTDLYFNDNWANSKFGNKLVELFKNKDAGA
-352 LSFDK
+352 YTQLDPKGHPEIAIRLSYLRD
-357 TFQSGQILDLP
+357 G
-368 IITKR
+368 
-373 KTEGATNLK
+373 
-382 PRFSDSDTYVTS
+382 
-394 DKVDAVYKE
+394 KVISSNVPYS
-403 ENLKVKVIKS
+403 KVKK
-413 SNNEFTF
+413 
-420 ETVGDVNSTE
+420 DVNSIIGE
-430 GLETG
+430 
-435 LSVRLLQNFLG
+435 
-446 LRVSDNFLNAV
+446 
-457 GKDKIANFMKDSAA
+457 
-471 TSLTLDESLG
+471 
-481 LNFTIRRNGADKVIK
+481 
-496 TNSFVLTKPAS
+496 NS
-507 GVAYGETTTGTV
+507 TGTV
-519 KVKYVDEAGNEI
+519 KVRYVDEAGKEI
-531 PNHPTET
+531 PGQKTET
-538 IAENQP
+538 IAENKP
-544 WSNTVTITP
+544 WDTVVTITP
-553 KKIDGYAFVKASGP
+553 KSIDGYTFVKSSVP
-567 LQTLVG
+567 LKTLVG
-573 SGEQVITLTYR
+573 SGEQVVDLVY
-584 KLEPVDPNAGKP
+584 KLINKTTNPLDPNANTP
-596 IVDTIIKEYKPNP
+596 IEETVIKEYKPNP

-665 LPEGTSKVVQEGK
+665 LPEGA
-678 NGKKKTTT
+678 
-686 TYTLDPKTG
+686 
-695 KVTPNTPTVETT
+695 
-707 PPVDQITEIG
+707 
-717 KGKDKDGDLVV
+717 
-728 NYIPDP
+728 
-734 ESPQGKETIVD
+734 
-745 EGSKP
+745 
-750 KLDVTGKVKDPGKP
+750 
-764 KVIKVGTKPKVV
+764 
-776 EEEIPFEKKIR
+776 
-787 ENPNLPEGTS
+787 
-797 KVVQEGKNGKKKTTT
+797 
-812 TYTLDPK
+812 
-819 TGKVTPNT
+819 
-827 PTVETTPPVDQIT
+827 
-840 EIGKGKDKDG
+840 
-850 DLVVNYIPD
+850 
-859 PESPQGKE
+859 
-867 TIVDEGSKP
+867 
-876 KLDVTGKV
+876 
-884 KDPGKPKVIKVG
+884 
-896 TKPKVVEEEIPFEKK
+896 
-911 IRENPNLPEGTSKV
+911 SKV

-981 YIPDPESPQGNETI
+981 YIPDPESPQGNETV
-995 VDEGSKPKLDITGK
+995 VDEGKKPKLDVTGK

-1025 KVVEEEIPFEK
+1025 KV
-1036 KTRENP
+1036 T
-1042 NLPEGTSKVVQEGKN
+1042 
-1057 GKKKTTT
+1057 
-1064 TYTLDPKTGKVTP
+1064 
-1077 NTPTVETTPPVD
+1077 
-1089 QITEIGKGKDKDGD
+1089 
-1103 LVVNYIPDPE
+1103 
-1113 SPQGNETIVDEGS
+1113 
-1126 KPKLDITGKVKDPG
+1126 
-1140 KPKVIKV
+1140 
-1147 GTKPKVVEEEIPFKE
+1147 EEEIPFKE

-1204 TTTSTVP
+1204 TTTSTTP

-1251 PEVKDVTGKVVTPGT
+1251 PEVKDVTGKVITPGT

-1368 TKVVQEGTPEVKD
+1368 TKVVQNGTPEVKD

-1480 PTSQTPAKPQVQEL
+1480 PTSQTPAKPQVQEV
-1494 KKQLPSTGS
+1494 KNQLPSTGS

>member
-1 MQKFNLKGHGFLRKT
+1 MKNNYDGKVKGHGYFRKT

-27 GATLLIGAN
+27 GAALIFGAGS
-36 TVSAD
+36 VSAD
-41 ETNSGQPAT
+41 EVNTPAT
-50 TMQSGTDTSNLDFSN
+50 ATTTSTSQDDNINFEN
-65 RQEVDKIEN
+65 RQEVNKIIN
-74 NQTASNNPDSD
+74 NQTPSNTPDAD
-85 GYYNSQIKS
+85 GTLNSQIKS
-94 VEIVKPQSNS
+94 VETIPATTAGATRYKVELHDGYTTGDDGKLIFYVNNSDISKVTDAIKDKNNGEILGWLEVSKVGVDEQNKITNKLNNASTFKEFSDIIKKTPNDKITGLGKVTISLSEKFSEKNKNRAIEFELYNPYGDNPRSLSSFLNNDFKSLNALSNNS
-104 MESRI
+104 NNATEVLKNTFTAPEFNGPKTIAGVNS
-109 RVEFKDG
+109 RVEKGALILPSVNNQKLSAPASVLGVYLREVNETVPHKLAVNVLTTSVPKEPSNTPNIKGLRSISIGFPSAITSTGDPYKDG
-116 YKIPDRGEVR
+116 YPSNLLGAQEEGKTFIKKGDEINLSLTENSILNFSSTLSNPMIKPLKPGDELELTLSTEKRENEANGARFTDSNAFVNASDKITDLPNRTVKFKVTSVGDKSIS
-126 LQLSGSANISSVE
+126 LSSMEDVTVKAGHRYTLSPAIVSSFTKLYLNENWLNSKFGNKLVELFKNKDATAFTILDPKEFPEIAITLNYLRDGKVISSNAPY
-139 LKSPDRVVL
+139 S
-148 GKVSMTPPST
+148 KV
-158 PVEKDLQKTTSL
+158 
-170 AEYRKLLETN
+170 
-180 QAEKLGGPTNILLQF
+180 
-195 NENFAKL
+195 
-202 DQNRYAEFVIKSTA
+202 
-216 EDVNPNSPLYYTKND
+216 TK
-231 LSSNDEFFTEKNG
+231 
-244 YSPFKSVDT
+244 
-253 YVALPSVKDKKI
+253 
-265 KAVDNTLRVFTKKL
+265 
-279 KPIREGAQAF
+279 
-289 TLMNGST
+289 
-296 NLPVNISGL
+296 
-305 TEIRFMGPGVVVDS
+305 
-319 DIFTHDIIR
+319 
-328 QGGATKPLIESGTRV
+328 
-343 SLSTKESGA
+343 
-352 LSFDK
+352 
-357 TFQSGQILDLP
+357 
-368 IITKR
+368 
-373 KTEGATNLK
+373 
-382 PRFSDSDTYVTS
+382 
-394 DKVDAVYKE
+394 
-403 ENLKVKVIKS
+403 
-413 SNNEFTF
+413 
-420 ETVGDVNSTE
+420 DVNSIIGE
-430 GLETG
+430 
-435 LSVRLLQNFLG
+435 
-446 LRVSDNFLNAV
+446 NA
-457 GKDKIANFMKDSAA
+457 
-471 TSLTLDESLG
+471 
-481 LNFTIRRNGADKVIK
+481 
-496 TNSFVLTKPAS
+496 
-507 GVAYGETTTGTV
+507 TGTV
-519 KVKYVDEAGNEI
+519 KVRYVDESGKEI
-531 PNHPTET
+531 PGQKVET

-544 WSNTVTITP
+544 WTNTVTITP
-553 KKIDGYAFVKASGP
+553 KSIDGYTFVRSSVP
-567 LQTLVG
+567 LKTLVG
-573 SGEQVITLTYR
+573 SGEQVVDLVY
-584 KLEPVDPNAGKP
+584 KLIDKTTNPLDPNANTP
-596 IVDTIIKEYKPNP
+596 IEETIIKEYKPNP

-734 ESPQGKETIVD
+734 ESPQG
-745 EGSKP
+745 
-750 KLDVTGKVKDPGKP
+750 
-764 KVIKVGTKPKVV
+764 
-776 EEEIPFEKKIR
+776 
-787 ENPNLPEGTS
+787 
-797 KVVQEGKNGKKKTTT
+797 
-812 TYTLDPK
+812 
-819 TGKVTPNT
+819 
-827 PTVETTPPVDQIT
+827 
-840 EIGKGKDKDG
+840 
-850 DLVVNYIPD
+850 
-859 PESPQGKE
+859 
-867 TIVDEGSKP
+867 
-876 KLDVTGKV
+876 
-884 KDPGKPKVIKVG
+884 
-896 TKPKVVEEEIPFEKK
+896 
-911 IRENPNLPEGTSKV
+911 
-925 VQEGKNGKK
+925 
-934 KTTTTYTLD
+934 
-943 PKTGKVT
+943 
-950 PNTPTVETTPPV
+950 
-962 DQITEIGK
+962 
-970 GKDKDGDLVVN
+970 
-981 YIPDPESPQGNETI
+981 NETI

-1009 VKDPGKPKVIK
+1009 VKDPGKPKVVK

-1036 KTRENP
+1036 KIRENP

-1204 TTTSTVP
+1204 TTTSTTP

-1237 ELEPGQTK
+1237 ELEPGKTK

-1280 ENVPFEREYK
+1280 ENIPFEREYK

-1473 EAKPTPT
+1473 EAKSTPT

>member
-231 LSSNDEFFTEKNG
+231 LSSNDEFFTGKNG

-609 KLDPGTQNIVDPG
+609 KLDPGTQNIIDPG

-734 ESPQGKETIVD
+734 ESPQGNETVVD
-745 EGSKP
+745 EGKKP
-750 KLDVTGKVKDPGKP
+750 KLDV
-764 KVIKVGTKPKVV
+764 
-776 EEEIPFEKKIR
+776 
-787 ENPNLPEGTS
+787 
-797 KVVQEGKNGKKKTTT
+797 
-812 TYTLDPK
+812 
-819 TGKVTPNT
+819 
-827 PTVETTPPVDQIT
+827 
-840 EIGKGKDKDG
+840 
-850 DLVVNYIPD
+850 
-859 PESPQGKE
+859 
-867 TIVDEGSKP
+867 
-876 KLDVTGKV
+876 
-884 KDPGKPKVIKVG
+884 
-896 TKPKVVEEEIPFEKK
+896 
-911 IRENPNLPEGTSKV
+911 
-925 VQEGKNGKK
+925 
-934 KTTTTYTLD
+934 
-943 PKTGKVT
+943 
-950 PNTPTVETTPPV
+950 
-962 DQITEIGK
+962 
-970 GKDKDGDLVVN
+970 
-981 YIPDPESPQGNETI
+981 
-995 VDEGSKPKLDITGK
+995 
-1009 VKDPGKPKVIK
+1009 
-1020 VGTKP
+1020 
-1025 KVVEEEIPFEK
+1025 
-1036 KTRENP
+1036 
-1042 NLPEGTSKVVQEGKN
+1042 
-1057 GKKKTTT
+1057 
-1064 TYTLDPKTGKVTP
+1064 
-1077 NTPTVETTPPVD
+1077 
-1089 QITEIGKGKDKDGD
+1089 
-1103 LVVNYIPDPE
+1103 
-1113 SPQGNETIVDEGS
+1113 
-1126 KPKLDITGKVKDPG
+1126 TGKVKDPG

-1237 ELEPGQTK
+1237 ELEPGKTK

-1280 ENVPFEREYK
+1280 ENIPFEREYK

-1473 EAKPTPT
+1473 EAKPAPT
-1480 PTSQTPAKPQVQEL
+1480 PTSQTPAKPQVQEV
-1494 KKQLPSTGS
+1494 KKQLPSTGTT
-1503 ATSVALTLAGLSVMG
+1503 TSVALTLAGLSVMG
-1518 LAATMVLKKK
+1518 LATAMVLKKK

>member
-94 VEIVKPQSNS
+94 IEIVKPQSNS

-170 AEYRKLLETN
+170 AEYRKLLEIN

-231 LSSNDEFFTEKNG
+231 LSSNDEFFTGKNG

-420 ETVGDVNSTE
+420 ETVGNVNSTE

-859 PESPQGKE
+859 PESPQG
-867 TIVDEGSKP
+867 
-876 KLDVTGKV
+876 
-884 KDPGKPKVIKVG
+884 
-896 TKPKVVEEEIPFEKK
+896 
-911 IRENPNLPEGTSKV
+911 
-925 VQEGKNGKK
+925 
-934 KTTTTYTLD
+934 
-943 PKTGKVT
+943 
-950 PNTPTVETTPPV
+950 
-962 DQITEIGK
+962 
-970 GKDKDGDLVVN
+970 
-981 YIPDPESPQGNETI
+981 
-995 VDEGSKPKLDITGK
+995 
-1009 VKDPGKPKVIK
+1009 
-1020 VGTKP
+1020 
-1025 KVVEEEIPFEK
+1025 
-1036 KTRENP
+1036 
-1042 NLPEGTSKVVQEGKN
+1042 
-1057 GKKKTTT
+1057 
-1064 TYTLDPKTGKVTP
+1064 
-1077 NTPTVETTPPVD
+1077 
-1089 QITEIGKGKDKDGD
+1089 
-1103 LVVNYIPDPE
+1103 
-1113 SPQGNETIVDEGS
+1113 NETIVDEGS

-1204 TTTSTVP
+1204 TTTSTTP

-1237 ELEPGQTK
+1237 ELELGKTK

-1280 ENVPFEREYK
+1280 ENIPFEREYK

-1368 TKVVQEGTPEVKD
+1368 TKVVQNGTPEVKD

-1399 KPKVVEEETPFKEET
+1399 KPKVVEEEIPFKEET

-1480 PTSQTPAKPQVQEL
+1480 PTSQTPAKPQVQEV

-1518 LAATMVLKKK
+1518 LATAMVLKKK

>member
-1 MQKFNLKGHGFLRKT
+1 MKNNYDGKVKGHGYFRKT

-27 GATLLIGAN
+27 GAALIFGAGS
-36 TVSAD
+36 VSAD
-41 ETNSGQPAT
+41 EVNTPAT
-50 TMQSGTDTSNLDFSN
+50 ATTTSTSQEDNINFEN
-65 RQEVDKIEN
+65 RQEVNKIIN
-74 NQTASNNPDSD
+74 NQTPSNTPDTD
-85 GYYNSQIKS
+85 GTLNSQIKS
-94 VEIVKPQSNS
+94 VETIPATTAGATRYKVELHDGYTTGDDGKLIFYVNNSDISKVTDAIKDKNSGEILGWLEVSKVGVDEQNKITNKLNNASTFKEFSDIIKKTPNDKITGLGKVTISLSEKFSEKNKNRAIEFELYNPYGDNPRSLSSFLNNDFKSLNALSNNS
-104 MESRI
+104 NNATEVLKNTFTAPEFNGPKTIAGVNS
-109 RVEFKDG
+109 RVEKGALILPSVNNQKLSAPASVLGIYLREVNETVPHKLAVNVLTTSVPKEPSNTPNIKGLRSISIGFPSAITSTGDPYKDG
-116 YKIPDRGEVR
+116 YPSNLLGAQEEGKTFIKKGDEINLSLTENSILNFSSTLSNPMIKPLKPGDELELTLSTEKRENEGNGARFTDSNVFVNASDKITDLPNRTVKFKVTSVGDKSIS
-126 LQLSGSANISSVE
+126 LSSMEDVTVKAGHRYTLSPAIVSSFTKLYLNENWVNSKFGNKLVELFKNKDAAAFTILDPKEFPEIAITLNYLRDGKVISSNTPY
-139 LKSPDRVVL
+139 S
-148 GKVSMTPPST
+148 KV
-158 PVEKDLQKTTSL
+158 
-170 AEYRKLLETN
+170 
-180 QAEKLGGPTNILLQF
+180 
-195 NENFAKL
+195 
-202 DQNRYAEFVIKSTA
+202 
-216 EDVNPNSPLYYTKND
+216 TK
-231 LSSNDEFFTEKNG
+231 
-244 YSPFKSVDT
+244 
-253 YVALPSVKDKKI
+253 
-265 KAVDNTLRVFTKKL
+265 
-279 KPIREGAQAF
+279 
-289 TLMNGST
+289 
-296 NLPVNISGL
+296 
-305 TEIRFMGPGVVVDS
+305 
-319 DIFTHDIIR
+319 
-328 QGGATKPLIESGTRV
+328 
-343 SLSTKESGA
+343 
-352 LSFDK
+352 
-357 TFQSGQILDLP
+357 
-368 IITKR
+368 
-373 KTEGATNLK
+373 
-382 PRFSDSDTYVTS
+382 
-394 DKVDAVYKE
+394 
-403 ENLKVKVIKS
+403 
-413 SNNEFTF
+413 
-420 ETVGDVNSTE
+420 DVNSIIGE
-430 GLETG
+430 
-435 LSVRLLQNFLG
+435 
-446 LRVSDNFLNAV
+446 NA
-457 GKDKIANFMKDSAA
+457 
-471 TSLTLDESLG
+471 
-481 LNFTIRRNGADKVIK
+481 
-496 TNSFVLTKPAS
+496 
-507 GVAYGETTTGTV
+507 TGTV
-519 KVKYVDEAGNEI
+519 KVRYVDESGKEI
-531 PNHPTET
+531 PGQKVET

-544 WSNTVTITP
+544 WTNTVTITP
-553 KKIDGYAFVKASGP
+553 KSIDGYTFVSSSVP
-567 LQTLVG
+567 LKTLVG
-573 SGEQVITLTYR
+573 SGEQVVDLVY
-584 KLEPVDPNAGKP
+584 KLIDKTTNPLDPNANTP
-596 IVDTIIKEYKPNP
+596 IEETVIKEYKPNP

-660 RENPN
+660 REKPN

-734 ESPQGKETIVD
+734 ESPQGK
-745 EGSKP
+745 
-750 KLDVTGKVKDPGKP
+750 
-764 KVIKVGTKPKVV
+764 
-776 EEEIPFEKKIR
+776 
-787 ENPNLPEGTS
+787 
-797 KVVQEGKNGKKKTTT
+797 
-812 TYTLDPK
+812 
-819 TGKVTPNT
+819 
-827 PTVETTPPVDQIT
+827 
-840 EIGKGKDKDG
+840 
-850 DLVVNYIPD
+850 
-859 PESPQGKE
+859 
-867 TIVDEGSKP
+867 
-876 KLDVTGKV
+876 
-884 KDPGKPKVIKVG
+884 
-896 TKPKVVEEEIPFEKK
+896 
-911 IRENPNLPEGTSKV
+911 
-925 VQEGKNGKK
+925 
-934 KTTTTYTLD
+934 
-943 PKTGKVT
+943 
-950 PNTPTVETTPPV
+950 
-962 DQITEIGK
+962 
-970 GKDKDGDLVVN
+970 
-981 YIPDPESPQGNETI
+981 
-995 VDEGSKPKLDITGK
+995 
-1009 VKDPGKPKVIK
+1009 
-1020 VGTKP
+1020 
-1025 KVVEEEIPFEK
+1025 
-1036 KTRENP
+1036 
-1042 NLPEGTSKVVQEGKN
+1042 
-1057 GKKKTTT
+1057 
-1064 TYTLDPKTGKVTP
+1064 
-1077 NTPTVETTPPVD
+1077 
-1089 QITEIGKGKDKDGD
+1089 
-1103 LVVNYIPDPE
+1103 
-1113 SPQGNETIVDEGS
+1113 ETIVDEGS

-1204 TTTSTVP
+1204 TTTSTTP

-1368 TKVVQEGTPEVKD
+1368 TKVVQNGTPEVKD

-1399 KPKVVEEETPFKEET
+1399 KPKVVEEEIPFKEET

-1480 PTSQTPAKPQVQEL
+1480 PASQTPAKPQVQEV

-1528 EQ
+1528 EN

>member
-231 LSSNDEFFTEKNG
+231 LSSNDEFFTGKNG

-373 KTEGATNLK
+373 KMEGATNLK

-420 ETVGDVNSTE
+420 ETVGDVNSAE

-573 SGEQVITLTYR
+573 SGEQIITLTYR

-609 KLDPGTQNIVDPG
+609 KLDPGTQNI
-622 KPRKTQGDKVVDPGK
+622 VDPGK

-734 ESPQGKETIVD
+734 ESPQGNETIVD
-745 EGSKP
+745 EGKKP

-776 EEEIPFEKKIR
+776 EEEIPFEKKTR
-787 ENPNLPEGTS
+787 ENPNLPEGA
-797 KVVQEGKNGKKKTTT
+797 
-812 TYTLDPK
+812 
-819 TGKVTPNT
+819 
-827 PTVETTPPVDQIT
+827 
-840 EIGKGKDKDG
+840 
-850 DLVVNYIPD
+850 
-859 PESPQGKE
+859 
-867 TIVDEGSKP
+867 
-876 KLDVTGKV
+876 
-884 KDPGKPKVIKVG
+884 
-896 TKPKVVEEEIPFEKK
+896 
-911 IRENPNLPEGTSKV
+911 SKV

-1025 KVVEEEIPFEK
+1025 KVTEEEIPFEK

-1042 NLPEGTSKVVQEGKN
+1042 NLPEGASKVVQEGKN

-1077 NTPTVETTPPVD
+1077 NT
-1089 QITEIGKGKDKDGD
+1089 
-1103 LVVNYIPDPE
+1103 
-1113 SPQGNETIVDEGS
+1113 
-1126 KPKLDITGKVKDPG
+1126 
-1140 KPKVIKV
+1140 
-1147 GTKPKVVEEEIPFKE
+1147 
-1162 TVVENPSKPE
+1162 
-1172 GSRTVLKEGKV
+1172 
-1183 GKKTTTT
+1183 
-1190 TYTLDPKTGKVTPN
+1190 
-1204 TTTSTVP
+1204 TTSTTP

-1224 VNGDIVTE
+1224 VDGDIVTE

-1280 ENVPFEREYK
+1280 ENIPFEREYK

-1480 PTSQTPAKPQVQEL
+1480 PTSQTPAKPQVQEV
-1494 KKQLPSTGS
+1494 KSQLPSTGS

-1518 LAATMVLKKK
+1518 LATAMVLKKK

>member
-41 ETNSGQPAT
+41 ETNSVQPAT

-94 VEIVKPQSNS
+94 IEIVKPQSNS

-170 AEYRKLLETN
+170 AEYRKFLEIN

-231 LSSNDEFFTEKNG
+231 LSSNDEFFTGKNG

-859 PESPQGKE
+859 PESPE
-867 TIVDEGSKP
+867 
-876 KLDVTGKV
+876 
-884 KDPGKPKVIKVG
+884 
-896 TKPKVVEEEIPFEKK
+896 
-911 IRENPNLPEGTSKV
+911 
-925 VQEGKNGKK
+925 
-934 KTTTTYTLD
+934 
-943 PKTGKVT
+943 
-950 PNTPTVETTPPV
+950 
-962 DQITEIGK
+962 
-970 GKDKDGDLVVN
+970 
-981 YIPDPESPQGNETI
+981 
-995 VDEGSKPKLDITGK
+995 
-1009 VKDPGKPKVIK
+1009 
-1020 VGTKP
+1020 
-1025 KVVEEEIPFEK
+1025 
-1036 KTRENP
+1036 
-1042 NLPEGTSKVVQEGKN
+1042 
-1057 GKKKTTT
+1057 
-1064 TYTLDPKTGKVTP
+1064 
-1077 NTPTVETTPPVD
+1077 
-1089 QITEIGKGKDKDGD
+1089 
-1103 LVVNYIPDPE
+1103 
-1113 SPQGNETIVDEGS
+1113 GNETIVDEGS

-1204 TTTSTVP
+1204 TTTSTTP

-1237 ELEPGQTK
+1237 ELEPGKTK

-1280 ENVPFEREYK
+1280 ENIPFEREYK

-1368 TKVVQEGTPEVKD
+1368 TKVVQNGTPEVKD

-1399 KPKVVEEETPFKEET
+1399 KPKVVEEKIPFKEET

-1480 PTSQTPAKPQVQEL
+1480 PTSQTPAKPQVQEV
-1494 KKQLPSTGS
+1494 KNQLPSTGS